1 MEIINTN
8 AVYIP
13 SLDGKDIYISN
24 SLDPKNGYRLK
35 NKTGNLNLSRF
46 INSLDYSLD
55 LIKMRQVHKSLFPV
69 ADAEQLETVFSFDEK
84 GNEYEEVHSRGKE
97 YSCQVINVT
106 FKYSNKEFN
115 RVRGSYY
122 IRFGYRI
129 DDLEF
134 EDCIAWDDGEIV
146 GVQTGEKVNNPV
158 DAEELPYFIFKDGM
172 YRAKDN
178 IKTCNN
184 VADIRSDIY
193 ENGFVCEGIKYVR
206 FKRSSGSSRVGKCLF
221 INEKLYDIMHEWE
234 MCGIQVDEGQ
244 DIDLAALEPYIALT
258 LSSIIDTIE
267 IKPENILV
275 VDDYKSIFHERAI
288 ATRLV
293 DGRLVSKPED
303 VEISNSIWDGQSL
316 MDRSLFGIYAEKGM
330 LLLRARFFKSCCFN
344 ANIQQWFADHGI
356 KKVSQLNGYTRA
368 KKIEDVKLITTPSS
382 IKYLKFGTLEH
393 WLDTLETTF
402 GVVKYEKKTHFF
414 EGRMVQTHYQLI
426 NTLQMNYDEVE
437 EFVKPSLN
445 YAKMIKSDPAFLR
458 HQISYQYQ
466 LPDKTSYTSA
476 ITNKNETIYKLLGLN
491 EKFFETVMYRNFCN
505 DLIRSFIKNLRCGH
519 VLVHGNYSTLCG
531 NPIEMLKMSIGQFDG
546 SSIIERNTVHCEMF
560 ESGKELLGSRSPH
573 VTIGNI
579 LVTRNV
585 LRPEIA
591 RYMNPTNEI
600 VYVNSI
606 QENLLERLSGAD
618 FDSDTMLLTDNEI
631 LVTAAKRN
639 YDNFPVPTK
648 LVESTKRNRKYTNRE
663 KADLDIKT
671 SVNKIGEIINLSQ
684 ELNSI
689 LWDRMKNGAS
699 VDDVM
704 ELYCDIAQLDVMSN
718 LEIDSAKR
726 ENPANNTREL
736 QLLKKKYDVRDKKN
750 RHVRPLFF
758 KYIDSYKGYQD
769 DYFVYLETENC
780 YQKLFKTDQF
790 NEANSSKNGNKKEL
804 DLRIRFQF
812 IFERIEFL
820 FNCFCDCNKNN
831 SKPESRIEMLY
842 QQALEIKVKYADTN
856 SFKEEENIDFKSKIE
871 YLEKMYSKFVSVEKG
886 RMSYR
891 MHETSMDYLQ
901 KAINKFRSPHLGKNK
916 QNKPLSYILL
926 NENLF
931 DDGDCIDESIHN
943 LVVMCRTKK
952 QDIDSI
958 WKSNEYTN
966 KQKREFS
973 EQIRR
978 TLIVE
983 VQSVP
988 MNHKTMIRLL
998 KLIDTQEYKD
1008 IKKTLFYVLGEQVD
1022 GYIPSLFDFV
1032 IQKSCAP
1039 IFELKESP
1047 VGTIQIYDFFYEKI
1061 STSRKDEDMNW
1072 DEQSKFVDEV
1082 NSFVEQYGLKKEWLS
1097 NKIGISYDSFRQ
1109 FCSGKCKLSPENYCK
1124 LYFFMKK
1131 YSSAMEWQ

>member
-1 MEIINTN
+1 MKIINTN

-69 ADAEQLETVFSFDEK
+69 ADVKQLETIFSFDEK
-84 GNEYEEVHSRGKE
+84 GNEYDEVHSRGKE
-97 YSCQVINVT
+97 YSYQVINVT

-221 INEKLYDIMHEWE
+221 INERLYDAMHKWE

-275 VDDYKSIFHERAI
+275 VDDYKSVFHERAI

-293 DGRLVSKPED
+293 DGQLVSKPED

-316 MDRSLFGIYAEKGM
+316 MDRSLFGEYSNKGM

-356 KKVSQLNGYTRA
+356 KKISQLNGYTRA
-368 KKIEDVKLITTPSS
+368 NKIEDVKLITTPSS
-382 IKYLKFGTLEH
+382 IKYLKFGTLDQ

-414 EGRMVQTHYQLI
+414 DGRMVQTHYQLI
-426 NTLQMNYDEVE
+426 NTLQMTYEEVE
-437 EFVKPSLN
+437 QFIKPSLD
-445 YAKMIKSDPAFLR
+445 YARMIKTDPAVLR

-466 LPDKTSYTSA
+466 SPDDTFYTKAVTS
-476 ITNKNETIYKLLGLN
+476 KNDIIYRLLGMN
-491 EKFFETVMYRNFCN
+491 DRFAKTKMYRNFCN
-505 DLIRSFIKNLRCGH
+505 DLIKSFIKNLRCGH
-519 VLVHGNYSTLCG
+519 VLVRGNYSTLCG
-531 NPIEMLKMSIGQFDG
+531 NPIEMLKMAIGQFDG
-546 SSIIERNTVHCEMF
+546 KSIIERNTVHCEMF
-560 ESGKELLGSRSPH
+560 ENGKELLGSRSPH

-579 LVTRNV
+579 LVTKNV
-585 LRPEIA
+585 IRPEIA

-618 FDSDTMLLTDNEI
+618 FDSDTMMLTDNEI

-648 LVESTKRNRKYTNRE
+648 LVESAKRKRKYTNRE

-689 LWDRMKNGAS
+689 LWDRINKGAS
-699 VDDVM
+699 IEDVM
-704 ELYCDIAQLDVMSN
+704 ELYCDISQLDVMSN

-750 RHVRPLFF
+750 RHIRPLFF
-758 KYIDSYKGYQD
+758 KYIDGYKGYRDDYHVYVEQD
-769 DYFVYLETENC
+769 DEF
-780 YQKLFKTDQF
+780 QKLFKTDKYKDAQTI
-790 NEANSSKNGNKKEL
+790 KKESANN
-804 DLRIRFQF
+804 IV
-812 IFERIEFL
+812 IER
-820 FNCFCDCNKNN
+820 
-831 SKPESRIEMLY
+831 
-842 QQALEIKVKYADTN
+842 
-856 SFKEEENIDFKSKIE
+856 
-871 YLEKMYSKFVSVEKG
+871 G
-886 RMSYR
+886 RMSYQK
-891 MHETSMDYLQ
+891 HETSMDYLQ
-901 KAINKFRSPHLGKNK
+901 KCINRFYVPRDKEANHG
-916 QNKPLSYILL
+916 LSYILVP
-926 NENLF
+926 
-931 DDGDCIDESIHN
+931 ISA
-943 LVVMCRTKK
+943 TKGEYQK
-952 QDIDSI
+952 EVEQQIINIAREAKKEINSI
-958 WKSNEYTN
+958 WEITSAN
-966 KQKREFS
+966 KKAKRE
-973 EQIRR
+973 
-978 TLIVE
+978 LAYK
-983 VQSVP
+983 VQEKCSAALQEIQV
-988 MNHKTMIRLL
+988 NEKTMRRLL
-998 KLIDTQEYKD
+998 GKLEDEYSD
-1008 IKKTLFYVLGEQVD
+1008 VTRFLFFSLLEQVR
-1022 GYIPSLFDFV
+1022 GFMLSGFHQI
-1032 IQKSCAP
+1032 IQKSV
-1039 IFELKESP
+1039 SP
-1047 VGTIQIYDFFYEKI
+1047 VSILREDIDGDIQIYDFRYLKTQGESEDYDLNYNNQEEFAEQVSNFLNKYGIQKQWMAEQLEINKTVLSDFLTGKRKLSKSNCYNLISFMKMYE
-1061 STSRKDEDMNW
+1061 SNMSW
-1072 DEQSKFVDEV
+1072 L
-1082 NSFVEQYGLKKEWLS
+1082 GLK
-1097 NKIGISYDSFRQ
+1097 
-1109 FCSGKCKLSPENYCK
+1109 
-1124 LYFFMKK
+1124 
-1131 YSSAMEWQ
+1131 

>member
-69 ADAEQLETVFSFDEK
+69 ADVEQLETVFSFDEK
-84 GNEYEEVHSRGKE
+84 GNEYDEVHSRGKE

-134 EDCIAWDDGEIV
+134 DDCIAWDDGEIV
-146 GVQTGEKVNNPV
+146 GVQTGEKVSCPV

-221 INEKLYDIMHEWE
+221 INERLYDAMHEWE

-275 VDDYKSIFHERAI
+275 VDDYKSVFHERAI

-316 MDRSLFGIYAEKGM
+316 MDRSLFGEYSNKGM

-382 IKYLKFGTLEH
+382 IKYLKFGTLDH

-414 EGRMVQTHYQLI
+414 DGRMVQTHYQLI
-426 NTLQMNYDEVE
+426 NTLQMTYEEVE
-437 EFVKPSLN
+437 QFIKPSLD
-445 YAKMIKSDPAFLR
+445 YARMIKTDPAVLR

-466 LPDKTSYTSA
+466 SPDDTFYTKAVTS
-476 ITNKNETIYKLLGLN
+476 KNDIIYRLLGMN
-491 EKFFETVMYRNFCN
+491 DRFAKTKMYRNFCN
-505 DLIRSFIKNLRCGH
+505 DLIKSFIKNLRCGH
-519 VLVHGNYSTLCG
+519 VLVRGNYSTLCG

-546 SSIIERNTVHCEMF
+546 SSIIERDTVHCEMF

-585 LRPEIA
+585 IRPEIA

-648 LVESTKRNRKYTNRE
+648 LVESAKRNRRYTNRE

-689 LWDRMKNGAS
+689 LWDRINKGAS
-699 VDDVM
+699 IDDVM
-704 ELYCDIAQLDVMSN
+704 ELYCDISQLDVMSN

-758 KYIDSYKGYQD
+758 KYIDGYKGYRDDYHVYVEQD
-769 DYFVYLETENC
+769 DEF
-780 YQKLFKTDQF
+780 QKLFKTDKYKDAQTI
-790 NEANSSKNGNKKEL
+790 KKESANN
-804 DLRIRFQF
+804 IV
-812 IFERIEFL
+812 IER
-820 FNCFCDCNKNN
+820 
-831 SKPESRIEMLY
+831 
-842 QQALEIKVKYADTN
+842 
-856 SFKEEENIDFKSKIE
+856 
-871 YLEKMYSKFVSVEKG
+871 G
-886 RMSYR
+886 RMSYLKY
-891 MHETSMDYLQ
+891 ETSMDYLQ
-901 KAINKFRSPHLGKNK
+901 KCINRFYVPRDKEANHGLSYMLVPISATKGEYQKDVEQQIVEIAREAKKEINSIWESTSPNKKTKRELAYEVQVKCSAALQEIQINEKTMRRLLGK
-916 QNKPLSYILL
+916 LEDEYSDVTRFLFFSLL
-926 NENLF
+926 
-931 DDGDCIDESIHN
+931 
-943 LVVMCRTKK
+943 
-952 QDIDSI
+952 
-958 WKSNEYTN
+958 
-966 KQKREFS
+966 
-973 EQIRR
+973 
-978 TLIVE
+978 
-983 VQSVP
+983 
-988 MNHKTMIRLL
+988 
-998 KLIDTQEYKD
+998 
-1008 IKKTLFYVLGEQVD
+1008 EQVR
-1022 GYIPSLFDFV
+1022 GFMLSGFHQI
-1032 IQKSCAP
+1032 IQKSV
-1039 IFELKESP
+1039 SP
-1047 VGTIQIYDFFYEKI
+1047 VSILREDVDGDIQIYDFRYLKTQGESEDYDLNYNNQEEFAEQVSNFLTKYGIQKQWMAEQLEI
-1061 STSRKDEDMNW
+1061 SKTILSD
-1072 DEQSKFVDEV
+1072 FLA
-1082 NSFVEQYGLKKEWLS
+1082 GKK
-1097 NKIGISYDSFRQ
+1097 
-1109 FCSGKCKLSPENYCK
+1109 KLSKSNCYN
-1124 LYFFMKK
+1124 LTSFMKMYESNMSWLAVK
-1131 YSSAMEWQ
+1131 

>member
-1 MEIINTN
+1 MVEIINTN

-55 LIKMRQVHKSLFPV
+55 LIKMRQVHKNLFPV
-69 ADAEQLETVFSFDEK
+69 ADVEQLETVFSFDEK
-84 GNEYEEVHSRGKE
+84 GNEYDEVHSRGKE

-134 EDCIAWDDGEIV
+134 DDCIAWDDGEIV

-221 INEKLYDIMHEWE
+221 INERLYDIMHEWE

-275 VDDYKSIFHERAI
+275 VDDYKSVFCERAI

-316 MDRSLFGIYAEKGM
+316 MDRSLFGEYSNKGM

-356 KKVSQLNGYTRA
+356 KKISQLNGYTRA

-382 IKYLKFGTLEH
+382 IKYLKFGTLDQ

-414 EGRMVQTHYQLI
+414 DGRMVQTHYQLI
-426 NTLQMNYDEVE
+426 NTLQMTYEEVE
-437 EFVKPSLN
+437 QFIKPSLD
-445 YAKMIKSDPAFLR
+445 YARMIKTDPAVLR

-466 LPDKTSYTSA
+466 SPDDTFYTKAVTS
-476 ITNKNETIYKLLGLN
+476 KNDIIYRLLGMN
-491 EKFFETVMYRNFCN
+491 DRFAKTKMYRNFCN
-505 DLIRSFIKNLRCGH
+505 DLIKSFIKNLRCGH
-519 VLVHGNYSTLCG
+519 VLVRGNYSTLCG
-531 NPIEMLKMSIGQFDG
+531 NPIEMLKMAIGQFDG
-546 SSIIERNTVHCEMF
+546 KSIIERNTVHCEMF
-560 ESGKELLGSRSPH
+560 ENGKELLGSRSPH

-579 LVTRNV
+579 LVTKNII
-585 LRPEIA
+585 RPEIA

-618 FDSDTMLLTDNEI
+618 FDSDTMMLTDNEI

-648 LVESTKRNRKYTNRE
+648 LVESAKRKRKYTNRE

-689 LWDRMKNGAS
+689 LWDRINKGAS
-699 VDDVM
+699 IEDVM
-704 ELYCDIAQLDVMSN
+704 ELYCDISQLDVMSN

-750 RHVRPLFF
+750 RHIRPLFF
-758 KYIDSYKGYQD
+758 KYIDGYKGYRDDYHVYVEQD
-769 DYFVYLETENC
+769 DEF
-780 YQKLFKTDQF
+780 QKLFKTDKYKDAQTI
-790 NEANSSKNGNKKEL
+790 KKESANN
-804 DLRIRFQF
+804 IV
-812 IFERIEFL
+812 IER
-820 FNCFCDCNKNN
+820 
-831 SKPESRIEMLY
+831 
-842 QQALEIKVKYADTN
+842 
-856 SFKEEENIDFKSKIE
+856 
-871 YLEKMYSKFVSVEKG
+871 G
-886 RMSYR
+886 RMSYQK
-891 MHETSMDYLQ
+891 HETSMDYLQ
-901 KAINKFRSPHLGKNK
+901 KCINRFYVPRDKEANHGLSYMLVPISATKGEYQKEVEQQIIDIAREAKKEINSIWESTSANKKTKRELAYEVQEKCSAALQEVQVNEKTMRRLLGK
-916 QNKPLSYILL
+916 LEDEYSDVTRFLFFSLL
-926 NENLF
+926 
-931 DDGDCIDESIHN
+931 
-943 LVVMCRTKK
+943 
-952 QDIDSI
+952 
-958 WKSNEYTN
+958 
-966 KQKREFS
+966 
-973 EQIRR
+973 
-978 TLIVE
+978 
-983 VQSVP
+983 
-988 MNHKTMIRLL
+988 
-998 KLIDTQEYKD
+998 
-1008 IKKTLFYVLGEQVD
+1008 EQVR
-1022 GYIPSLFDFV
+1022 GFMLSGFHQI
-1032 IQKSCAP
+1032 IQKS
-1039 IFELKESP
+1039 ISP
-1047 VGTIQIYDFFYEKI
+1047 VSILREDIDGDIQIYDFRYLKTQGESEDYDLNYNNQEEFAEQVSNFLNKYGIQKQWMAEQLEINKTVLSDFLTGKRKLSKSNCYNLISFMKMYE
-1061 STSRKDEDMNW
+1061 SNMSW
-1072 DEQSKFVDEV
+1072 L
-1082 NSFVEQYGLKKEWLS
+1082 GLK
-1097 NKIGISYDSFRQ
+1097 
-1109 FCSGKCKLSPENYCK
+1109 
-1124 LYFFMKK
+1124 
-1131 YSSAMEWQ
+1131 

>member
-24 SLDPKNGYRLK
+24 SLDPKNGYKLK

-69 ADAEQLETVFSFDEK
+69 ADVKQLETIFSFDEK
-84 GNEYEEVHSRGKE
+84 GNEYDEVNSRGKE

-221 INEKLYDIMHEWE
+221 INERLYDAMHEWE

-275 VDDYKSIFHERAI
+275 VDDYKSVFHERAI

-293 DGRLVSKPED
+293 DGQLVSKPED

-316 MDRSLFGIYAEKGM
+316 MDRSLFGEYSNKGM

-356 KKVSQLNGYTRA
+356 KKISQLNGYTRA
-368 KKIEDVKLITTPSS
+368 NKIEDVKLITTPSS
-382 IKYLKFGTLEH
+382 IKYLKFGTLDQ

-414 EGRMVQTHYQLI
+414 DGRMVQTHYQLI
-426 NTLQMNYDEVE
+426 NTLQMTYEEVE
-437 EFVKPSLN
+437 QFIKPSLD
-445 YAKMIKSDPAFLR
+445 YARMIKTDPAVLR

-466 LPDKTSYTSA
+466 SPDDTFYTKAVTS
-476 ITNKNETIYKLLGLN
+476 KNDIIYRLLGMN
-491 EKFFETVMYRNFCN
+491 DRFAKTKMYRNFCN
-505 DLIRSFIKNLRCGH
+505 DLIKSFIKNLRCGH
-519 VLVHGNYSTLCG
+519 VLVRGNYSTLCG
-531 NPIEMLKMSIGQFDG
+531 NPIEMLKMAIGQFDG
-546 SSIIERNTVHCEMF
+546 KSIIERNTVHCEMF
-560 ESGKELLGSRSPH
+560 ENGKELLGSRSPH

-579 LVTRNV
+579 LVTKNII
-585 LRPEIA
+585 RPEIA

-618 FDSDTMLLTDNEI
+618 FDSDTMMLTDNEI

-648 LVESTKRNRKYTNRE
+648 LVESAKRKRKYTNRE

-689 LWDRMKNGAS
+689 LWDRINKGAS
-699 VDDVM
+699 IEDVM
-704 ELYCDIAQLDVMSN
+704 ELYCDISQLDVMSN

-750 RHVRPLFF
+750 RHIRPLFF
-758 KYIDSYKGYQD
+758 KYIDGYKGYRDDYHVYVEQD
-769 DYFVYLETENC
+769 DEF
-780 YQKLFKTDQF
+780 QKLFKTDKYKDAQTI
-790 NEANSSKNGNKKEL
+790 KKESANN
-804 DLRIRFQF
+804 IV
-812 IFERIEFL
+812 IER
-820 FNCFCDCNKNN
+820 
-831 SKPESRIEMLY
+831 
-842 QQALEIKVKYADTN
+842 
-856 SFKEEENIDFKSKIE
+856 
-871 YLEKMYSKFVSVEKG
+871 G
-886 RMSYR
+886 RMSYQK
-891 MHETSMDYLQ
+891 HETSMDYLQ
-901 KAINKFRSPHLGKNK
+901 KCINRFYVPRDKEANHGLSYMLVPISATKGEYQKEVEQQIINIAREAKKEINSIWESTSANKKTKRELAYEVQEKCSAALQEVQVNEKTMRRLLGK
-916 QNKPLSYILL
+916 LEDEYSDVTRFLFFSLL
-926 NENLF
+926 
-931 DDGDCIDESIHN
+931 
-943 LVVMCRTKK
+943 
-952 QDIDSI
+952 
-958 WKSNEYTN
+958 
-966 KQKREFS
+966 
-973 EQIRR
+973 
-978 TLIVE
+978 
-983 VQSVP
+983 
-988 MNHKTMIRLL
+988 
-998 KLIDTQEYKD
+998 
-1008 IKKTLFYVLGEQVD
+1008 EQVR
-1022 GYIPSLFDFV
+1022 GFMLSGFHQI
-1032 IQKSCAP
+1032 IQKSV
-1039 IFELKESP
+1039 SP
-1047 VGTIQIYDFFYEKI
+1047 VSILREDIDGDIQIYDFRYLKTQGESEDYDLNYNNQEEFAEQVSNFLNKYGIQKQWMAEQLEINKTVLSDFLTGKRKLSKSNCYNLISFMKMYE
-1061 STSRKDEDMNW
+1061 SNMSW
-1072 DEQSKFVDEV
+1072 L
-1082 NSFVEQYGLKKEWLS
+1082 GLK
-1097 NKIGISYDSFRQ
+1097 
-1109 FCSGKCKLSPENYCK
+1109 
-1124 LYFFMKK
+1124 
-1131 YSSAMEWQ
+1131 

>member
-69 ADAEQLETVFSFDEK
+69 ADVKQLETIFSFDEK
-84 GNEYEEVHSRGKE
+84 GNEYDEVHSRGKE

-129 DDLEF
+129 DDLVF
-134 EDCIAWDDGEIV
+134 DDCIAWDDGEIV
-146 GVQTGEKVNNPV
+146 GVQTGEKVSCPV

-221 INEKLYDIMHEWE
+221 INERLYDIMHEWE

-275 VDDYKSIFHERAI
+275 VDDYKSVFHERAI

-293 DGRLVSKPED
+293 DGQLVSKPED

-316 MDRSLFGIYAEKGM
+316 MDRSLFGEYSNKGM

-356 KKVSQLNGYTRA
+356 KKISQLNGYTRA
-368 KKIEDVKLITTPSS
+368 NKIEDVKLITTPSS
-382 IKYLKFGTLEH
+382 IKYLKFGTLDQ

-414 EGRMVQTHYQLI
+414 DGRMVQTHYQLI
-426 NTLQMNYDEVE
+426 NTLQMTYEEVE
-437 EFVKPSLN
+437 QFIKPSLD
-445 YAKMIKSDPAFLR
+445 YARMIKTDPAVLR

-466 LPDKTSYTSA
+466 SPDDTFYTKAVTS
-476 ITNKNETIYKLLGLN
+476 KNDIIYRLLGMN
-491 EKFFETVMYRNFCN
+491 DRFAKTKMYRNFCN
-505 DLIRSFIKNLRCGH
+505 DLIKSFIKNLRCGH
-519 VLVHGNYSTLCG
+519 VLVRGNYSTLCG
-531 NPIEMLKMSIGQFDG
+531 NPIEMLKMAIGQFDG
-546 SSIIERNTVHCEMF
+546 KSIIERNTVHCEMF
-560 ESGKELLGSRSPH
+560 ENGKELLGSRSPH

-579 LVTRNV
+579 LVTKNII
-585 LRPEIA
+585 RPEIA

-618 FDSDTMLLTDNEI
+618 FDSDTMMLTDNEI

-648 LVESTKRNRKYTNRE
+648 LVESAKRKRKYTNRE

-689 LWDRMKNGAS
+689 LWDRINKGAS
-699 VDDVM
+699 IEDVM
-704 ELYCDIAQLDVMSN
+704 ELYCDISQLDVMSN

-750 RHVRPLFF
+750 RHIRPLFF
-758 KYIDSYKGYQD
+758 KYIDGYKGYRDDYHVYVEQD
-769 DYFVYLETENC
+769 DEF
-780 YQKLFKTDQF
+780 QKLFKTDKYKDAQTI
-790 NEANSSKNGNKKEL
+790 KKESANN
-804 DLRIRFQF
+804 IV
-812 IFERIEFL
+812 IER
-820 FNCFCDCNKNN
+820 
-831 SKPESRIEMLY
+831 
-842 QQALEIKVKYADTN
+842 
-856 SFKEEENIDFKSKIE
+856 
-871 YLEKMYSKFVSVEKG
+871 G
-886 RMSYR
+886 RMSYQK
-891 MHETSMDYLQ
+891 HETSMDYLQ
-901 KAINKFRSPHLGKNK
+901 KCINRFYVPRDKEANHGLSYMLVPISATKGEYQKEVEQQIIDIAREAKKEINSIWESTSANKKTKRELAYEVQEKCSAALQEVQVNEKTMRRLLGK
-916 QNKPLSYILL
+916 LEDEYSDVTRFLFFSLL
-926 NENLF
+926 
-931 DDGDCIDESIHN
+931 
-943 LVVMCRTKK
+943 
-952 QDIDSI
+952 
-958 WKSNEYTN
+958 
-966 KQKREFS
+966 
-973 EQIRR
+973 
-978 TLIVE
+978 
-983 VQSVP
+983 
-988 MNHKTMIRLL
+988 
-998 KLIDTQEYKD
+998 
-1008 IKKTLFYVLGEQVD
+1008 EQVR
-1022 GYIPSLFDFV
+1022 GFMLSGFHQI
-1032 IQKSCAP
+1032 IQKSV
-1039 IFELKESP
+1039 SP
-1047 VGTIQIYDFFYEKI
+1047 VSILREDIDGDIQIYDFRYLKTQGESEDYDLNYNNQEEFAEQVSNFLNKYGIQKQWMAEQLEINKTVLSDFLTGKRKLSKSNCYNLISFMKMYE
-1061 STSRKDEDMNW
+1061 SNMSW
-1072 DEQSKFVDEV
+1072 L
-1082 NSFVEQYGLKKEWLS
+1082 GLK
-1097 NKIGISYDSFRQ
+1097 
-1109 FCSGKCKLSPENYCK
+1109 
-1124 LYFFMKK
+1124 
-1131 YSSAMEWQ
+1131 

>member
-69 ADAEQLETVFSFDEK
+69 ADIEQLETVFSFDEK
-84 GNEYEEVHSRGKE
+84 GNEYDEVHSRGKE

-221 INEKLYDIMHEWE
+221 INERLYDIMHEWE

-275 VDDYKSIFHERAI
+275 VDDYKSVFHERAI

-293 DGRLVSKPED
+293 DGRLVSQPGD

-316 MDRSLFGIYAEKGM
+316 MDRSLFGEYSNKGM

-344 ANIQQWFADHGI
+344 ANIQQWFVDHGI

-382 IKYLKFGTLEH
+382 IKYLKFGTLDH

-414 EGRMVQTHYQLI
+414 DGRMVQTHYQLI
-426 NTLQMNYDEVE
+426 NTLQMTYEEVE
-437 EFVKPSLN
+437 QFIKPSLD
-445 YAKMIKSDPAFLR
+445 YARMIKTDPAVLR

-466 LPDKTSYTSA
+466 SPDDTFYTKAVTS
-476 ITNKNETIYKLLGLN
+476 KNDIIYRLLGMN
-491 EKFFETVMYRNFCN
+491 DRFAKTKMYRNFCN
-505 DLIRSFIKNLRCGH
+505 DLIKSFIKNLRCGH
-519 VLVHGNYSTLCG
+519 VLVRGNYSTLCG

-546 SSIIERNTVHCEMF
+546 SSIIERDTVHCEMF

-585 LRPEIA
+585 IRPEIA

-648 LVESTKRNRKYTNRE
+648 LVESAKRNRRYTNRE

-689 LWDRMKNGAS
+689 LWDRINKGAS
-699 VDDVM
+699 IDDVM
-704 ELYCDIAQLDVMSN
+704 ELYCDISQLDVMSN

-758 KYIDSYKGYQD
+758 KYIDGYKGYRDDYHVYVEQD
-769 DYFVYLETENC
+769 DEF
-780 YQKLFKTDQF
+780 QKLFKTDKYKDAQTI
-790 NEANSSKNGNKKEL
+790 KKESANN
-804 DLRIRFQF
+804 IV
-812 IFERIEFL
+812 IER
-820 FNCFCDCNKNN
+820 
-831 SKPESRIEMLY
+831 
-842 QQALEIKVKYADTN
+842 
-856 SFKEEENIDFKSKIE
+856 
-871 YLEKMYSKFVSVEKG
+871 G
-886 RMSYR
+886 RMSYLK
-891 MHETSMDYLQ
+891 HETSMDYLQ
-901 KAINKFRSPHLGKNK
+901 KCINRFYVPRDKEANHGLSYMLVPISATKGEYQKDVEQQIVEIAREAKKEINSIWESTNPNKKTKRELAYDVQIKCSAALQEIQINEKTMRRLLGKLEDEYSDVTRFLFFSLLE
-916 QNKPLSYILL
+916 QMRGFMLSG
-926 NENLF
+926 F
-931 DDGDCIDESIHN
+931 H
-943 LVVMCRTKK
+943 
-952 QDIDSI
+952 
-958 WKSNEYTN
+958 
-966 KQKREFS
+966 
-973 EQIRR
+973 QI
-978 TLIVE
+978 
-983 VQSVP
+983 
-988 MNHKTMIRLL
+988 
-998 KLIDTQEYKD
+998 
-1008 IKKTLFYVLGEQVD
+1008 
-1022 GYIPSLFDFV
+1022 
-1032 IQKSCAP
+1032 IQKSV
-1039 IFELKESP
+1039 SP
-1047 VGTIQIYDFFYEKI
+1047 VSILREDVDGDIQIYDFHYLKTQGESEDYDLNYEHW
-1061 STSRKDEDMNW
+1061 ED
-1072 DEQSKFVDEV
+1072 FADEV
-1082 NSFVEQYGLKKEWLS
+1082 QEFMNKYGIRNDWLAAQLEIDIAVLSRFLNKRRNLSKSNSFNLTSFIKHYKSNMEWL
-1097 NKIGISYDSFRQ
+1097 Q
-1109 FCSGKCKLSPENYCK
+1109 LS
-1124 LYFFMKK
+1124 
-1131 YSSAMEWQ
+1131 

>member
-69 ADAEQLETVFSFDEK
+69 ADVEQLETVFSFDEK
-84 GNEYEEVHSRGKE
+84 GNEYDEVHSRGKE

-129 DDLEF
+129 DDLVF
-134 EDCIAWDDGEIV
+134 DDCIAWDDGEIV

-221 INEKLYDIMHEWE
+221 INERLYNAMHEWE
-234 MCGIQVDEGQ
+234 MCGIQVKEGQ

-275 VDDYKSIFHERAI
+275 VDDYKSVFHERAI

-293 DGRLVSKPED
+293 DGRLVSQPED

-316 MDRSLFGIYAEKGM
+316 MDRSLFGEYSNKGM

-344 ANIQQWFADHGI
+344 TNIQQWFADHGI

-382 IKYLKFGTLEH
+382 IKYLKFGTLDH

-414 EGRMVQTHYQLI
+414 DGRMVQTHYQLI
-426 NTLQMNYDEVE
+426 NTLQMTYEEVE
-437 EFVKPSLN
+437 QFIKPSLD
-445 YAKMIKSDPAFLR
+445 YARMIKTDPAVLR

-466 LPDKTSYTSA
+466 SPDDTFYTKAVTS
-476 ITNKNETIYKLLGLN
+476 KNDIIYRLLGMN
-491 EKFFETVMYRNFCN
+491 DRFAKTKMYRNFCN
-505 DLIRSFIKNLRCGH
+505 DLIKSFIKNLRCGH
-519 VLVHGNYSTLCG
+519 VLVRGNYSTLCG

-546 SSIIERNTVHCEMF
+546 SSIIERDTVHCEMF

-585 LRPEIA
+585 IRPEIA

-648 LVESTKRNRKYTNRE
+648 LVESAMRNRRYTNRE

-689 LWDRMKNGAS
+689 LWDRINKGAS

-704 ELYCDIAQLDVMSN
+704 ELYCDISQLDVMSN

-758 KYIDSYKGYQD
+758 KYIDGYKGYRDDYHVYVEQD
-769 DYFVYLETENC
+769 DEF
-780 YQKLFKTDQF
+780 QKLFKTDKYKDAQTI
-790 NEANSSKNGNKKEL
+790 KKESANN
-804 DLRIRFQF
+804 IV
-812 IFERIEFL
+812 IER
-820 FNCFCDCNKNN
+820 
-831 SKPESRIEMLY
+831 
-842 QQALEIKVKYADTN
+842 
-856 SFKEEENIDFKSKIE
+856 
-871 YLEKMYSKFVSVEKG
+871 G
-886 RMSYR
+886 RMSYLK
-891 MHETSMDYLQ
+891 HETSMDYLQ
-901 KAINKFRSPHLGKNK
+901 KCINRFYVPRDKEANHGLSYMLVPISATKGEYQKDVERQIVEIAREAKKEINSIWESTSPNKKTKRELAYEVQVKCSAALQEIQINEKTMRRLLGK
-916 QNKPLSYILL
+916 LEDEYSDVTRFLFFSLL
-926 NENLF
+926 
-931 DDGDCIDESIHN
+931 
-943 LVVMCRTKK
+943 
-952 QDIDSI
+952 
-958 WKSNEYTN
+958 
-966 KQKREFS
+966 
-973 EQIRR
+973 
-978 TLIVE
+978 
-983 VQSVP
+983 
-988 MNHKTMIRLL
+988 
-998 KLIDTQEYKD
+998 
-1008 IKKTLFYVLGEQVD
+1008 EQVR
-1022 GYIPSLFDFV
+1022 GFMLSGFHQI
-1032 IQKSCAP
+1032 IQKSV
-1039 IFELKESP
+1039 SP
-1047 VGTIQIYDFFYEKI
+1047 VSILREDVDGDIQIYDFHYLKTQGESEDYDLNYNNQKEFAEQVSNFLNKYGI
-1061 STSRKDEDMNW
+1061 SQK
-1072 DEQSKFVDEV
+1072 
-1082 NSFVEQYGLKKEWLS
+1082 WLS
-1097 NKIGISYDSFRQ
+1097 EQLEISKSVLGDFLTGRRE
-1109 FCSGKCKLSPENYCK
+1109 LSKSNCYN
-1124 LYFFMKK
+1124 LTSFMKMYEGNMSWLEIK
-1131 YSSAMEWQ
+1131 

>member
-69 ADAEQLETVFSFDEK
+69 ADVEQLETVFSFDEK
-84 GNEYEEVHSRGKE
+84 GNEYDEVHSRGKE

-134 EDCIAWDDGEIV
+134 DDCIAWDDGEIV
-146 GVQTGEKVNNPV
+146 GVQTGEKVSCPV

-221 INEKLYDIMHEWE
+221 INERLYDAMHEWE

-275 VDDYKSIFHERAI
+275 VDDYKSVFHERAI

-316 MDRSLFGIYAEKGM
+316 MDRSLFGEYSNKGM

-382 IKYLKFGTLEH
+382 IKYLKFGTLDH

-414 EGRMVQTHYQLI
+414 DGRMVQTHYQLI
-426 NTLQMNYDEVE
+426 NTLQMTYEEVE
-437 EFVKPSLN
+437 QFIKPSLD
-445 YAKMIKSDPAFLR
+445 YARMIKTDPAVLR

-466 LPDKTSYTSA
+466 SPDDTFYTKAVTS
-476 ITNKNETIYKLLGLN
+476 KNDIIYRLLGMN
-491 EKFFETVMYRNFCN
+491 DRFAKTKMYRNFCN
-505 DLIRSFIKNLRCGH
+505 DLIKSFIKNLRCGH
-519 VLVHGNYSTLCG
+519 VLVRGNYSTLCG

-546 SSIIERNTVHCEMF
+546 SSIIERDTVYCEMF

-585 LRPEIA
+585 IRPEIA

-648 LVESTKRNRKYTNRE
+648 LVESAKRNRRYTNRE

-689 LWDRMKNGAS
+689 LWDRINKGAS
-699 VDDVM
+699 IDDVM
-704 ELYCDIAQLDVMSN
+704 ELYCDISQLDVMSN

-758 KYIDSYKGYQD
+758 KYIDGYKGYRDDYHVYVEQD
-769 DYFVYLETENC
+769 DEF
-780 YQKLFKTDQF
+780 QKLFKTDKYKDAQTI
-790 NEANSSKNGNKKEL
+790 KKESANN
-804 DLRIRFQF
+804 IV
-812 IFERIEFL
+812 IER
-820 FNCFCDCNKNN
+820 
-831 SKPESRIEMLY
+831 
-842 QQALEIKVKYADTN
+842 
-856 SFKEEENIDFKSKIE
+856 
-871 YLEKMYSKFVSVEKG
+871 G
-886 RMSYR
+886 RMSYLK
-891 MHETSMDYLQ
+891 HETSMDYLQ
-901 KAINKFRSPHLGKNK
+901 KCINRFYVPRDKEANHGLSYMLVPISATKGEYQKDVEQQIVEIAREAKKEINSIWESISPNKKTKRELAYEVQVKCSAALQEIQINEKTMRRLLGK
-916 QNKPLSYILL
+916 LEDEYSDVTRFLFFSLL
-926 NENLF
+926 
-931 DDGDCIDESIHN
+931 
-943 LVVMCRTKK
+943 
-952 QDIDSI
+952 
-958 WKSNEYTN
+958 
-966 KQKREFS
+966 
-973 EQIRR
+973 
-978 TLIVE
+978 
-983 VQSVP
+983 
-988 MNHKTMIRLL
+988 
-998 KLIDTQEYKD
+998 
-1008 IKKTLFYVLGEQVD
+1008 EQVR
-1022 GYIPSLFDFV
+1022 GFMLSGFHQI
-1032 IQKSCAP
+1032 IQKSV
-1039 IFELKESP
+1039 SP
-1047 VGTIQIYDFFYEKI
+1047 VSILREDVDGDIQIYDFRYLKTQGESEDYDLNYNNQEEFAEQVSNFLTKYGIQKQWMAEQLEI
-1061 STSRKDEDMNW
+1061 SKTILSD
-1072 DEQSKFVDEV
+1072 FLA
-1082 NSFVEQYGLKKEWLS
+1082 GKK
-1097 NKIGISYDSFRQ
+1097 
-1109 FCSGKCKLSPENYCK
+1109 KLSKSNCYN
-1124 LYFFMKK
+1124 LTSFMKMYESNMSWLAVK
-1131 YSSAMEWQ
+1131 

>member
-55 LIKMRQVHKSLFPV
+55 LIKMRQVHKNLFPV
-69 ADAEQLETVFSFDEK
+69 ADVEQLETVFSFDEK
-84 GNEYEEVHSRGKE
+84 GNEYDEVHSRGKE

-134 EDCIAWDDGEIV
+134 DDCIAWDDGEIV

-221 INEKLYDIMHEWE
+221 INERLYDIMHEWE

-275 VDDYKSIFHERAI
+275 VDDYKSVFCERAI

-316 MDRSLFGIYAEKGM
+316 MDRSLFGEYSNKGM

-382 IKYLKFGTLEH
+382 IKYLKFGTLDQ

-414 EGRMVQTHYQLI
+414 DGRMVQTHYQLI
-426 NTLQMNYDEVE
+426 NTLQMTYEEVE
-437 EFVKPSLN
+437 QFIKPSLD
-445 YAKMIKSDPAFLR
+445 YARMIKTDPAVLR

-466 LPDKTSYTSA
+466 SPDDTFYTKAVTS
-476 ITNKNETIYKLLGLN
+476 KNDIIYRLLGMN
-491 EKFFETVMYRNFCN
+491 DRFAKTKMYRNFCN
-505 DLIRSFIKNLRCGH
+505 DLIKSFIKNLRCGH
-519 VLVHGNYSTLCG
+519 VLVRGNYSTLCG
-531 NPIEMLKMSIGQFDG
+531 NPIEMLKMAIGQFDG
-546 SSIIERNTVHCEMF
+546 KSIIERNTVHCEMF
-560 ESGKELLGSRSPH
+560 ENGKELLGSRSPH

-579 LVTRNV
+579 LVTKNII
-585 LRPEIA
+585 RPEIA

-618 FDSDTMLLTDNEI
+618 FDSDTMMLTDNEI

-648 LVESTKRNRKYTNRE
+648 LVESAKRKRKYTNRE

-689 LWDRMKNGAS
+689 LWDRINKGAS
-699 VDDVM
+699 IEDVM
-704 ELYCDIAQLDVMSN
+704 ELYCDISQLDVMSN

-750 RHVRPLFF
+750 RHIRPLFF
-758 KYIDSYKGYQD
+758 KYIDGYKGYRDDYHVYVEQD
-769 DYFVYLETENC
+769 DEF
-780 YQKLFKTDQF
+780 QKLFKTDKYKDAQTI
-790 NEANSSKNGNKKEL
+790 KKESANN
-804 DLRIRFQF
+804 IV
-812 IFERIEFL
+812 IER
-820 FNCFCDCNKNN
+820 
-831 SKPESRIEMLY
+831 
-842 QQALEIKVKYADTN
+842 
-856 SFKEEENIDFKSKIE
+856 
-871 YLEKMYSKFVSVEKG
+871 G
-886 RMSYR
+886 RMSYQK
-891 MHETSMDYLQ
+891 HETSMDYLQ
-901 KAINKFRSPHLGKNK
+901 KCINRFYVPRDKEANHGLSYMLVPISATKGEYQKEVEQQIINIAREAKKEINSIWESTSANKKTKRELAYEVQEKCSAALQEIQVNEKTMRRLLGK
-916 QNKPLSYILL
+916 LEDEYSDVTRFLFFSLL
-926 NENLF
+926 
-931 DDGDCIDESIHN
+931 
-943 LVVMCRTKK
+943 
-952 QDIDSI
+952 
-958 WKSNEYTN
+958 
-966 KQKREFS
+966 
-973 EQIRR
+973 
-978 TLIVE
+978 
-983 VQSVP
+983 
-988 MNHKTMIRLL
+988 
-998 KLIDTQEYKD
+998 
-1008 IKKTLFYVLGEQVD
+1008 EQVR
-1022 GYIPSLFDFV
+1022 GFMLSGFHQI
-1032 IQKSCAP
+1032 IQKSV
-1039 IFELKESP
+1039 SP
-1047 VGTIQIYDFFYEKI
+1047 VSILREDIDGDIQIYDFRYLKTQGESEDYDLNYNNQEEFAEQVSNFLNKYGIQKQWMAEQLEINKTVLSDFLTGKRKLSKSNCYNLISFMKMYE
-1061 STSRKDEDMNW
+1061 SNMSW
-1072 DEQSKFVDEV
+1072 L
-1082 NSFVEQYGLKKEWLS
+1082 GLK
-1097 NKIGISYDSFRQ
+1097 
-1109 FCSGKCKLSPENYCK
+1109 
-1124 LYFFMKK
+1124 
-1131 YSSAMEWQ
+1131 

>member
-55 LIKMRQVHKSLFPV
+55 LIKMRQVHKNLFPV
-69 ADAEQLETVFSFDEK
+69 ADVEQLETVFSFDEK
-84 GNEYEEVHSRGKE
+84 GNEYDEVHSRGKE

-134 EDCIAWDDGEIV
+134 DDCIAWDDGEIV

-221 INEKLYDIMHEWE
+221 INERLYDIMHEWE

-275 VDDYKSIFHERAI
+275 VDDYKSVFCERAI

-316 MDRSLFGIYAEKGM
+316 MDRSLFGEYSNKGM

-356 KKVSQLNGYTRA
+356 KKISQLNGYTRA

-382 IKYLKFGTLEH
+382 IKYLKFGTLDQ

-414 EGRMVQTHYQLI
+414 DGRMVQTHYQLI
-426 NTLQMNYDEVE
+426 NTLQMTYEEVE
-437 EFVKPSLN
+437 QFIKPSLD
-445 YAKMIKSDPAFLR
+445 YARMIKTDPAVLR

-466 LPDKTSYTSA
+466 SPDDTFYTKAVTS
-476 ITNKNETIYKLLGLN
+476 KNDIIYRLLGMN
-491 EKFFETVMYRNFCN
+491 DRFAKTKMYRNFCN
-505 DLIRSFIKNLRCGH
+505 DLIKSFIKNLRCGH
-519 VLVHGNYSTLCG
+519 VLVRGNYSTLCG
-531 NPIEMLKMSIGQFDG
+531 NPIEMLKMAIGQFDG
-546 SSIIERNTVHCEMF
+546 KSIIERNTVHCEMF
-560 ESGKELLGSRSPH
+560 ENGKELLGSRSPH

-579 LVTRNV
+579 LVTKNII
-585 LRPEIA
+585 RPEIA

-618 FDSDTMLLTDNEI
+618 FDSDTMMLTDNEI

-648 LVESTKRNRKYTNRE
+648 LVESAKRKRKYTNRE

-689 LWDRMKNGAS
+689 LWDRINKGAS
-699 VDDVM
+699 IEDVM
-704 ELYCDIAQLDVMSN
+704 ELYCDISQLDVMSN

-750 RHVRPLFF
+750 RHIRPLFF
-758 KYIDSYKGYQD
+758 KYIDGYKGYRDDYHVYVEQD
-769 DYFVYLETENC
+769 DEF
-780 YQKLFKTDQF
+780 QKLFKTDKYKDAQTI
-790 NEANSSKNGNKKEL
+790 KKESANN
-804 DLRIRFQF
+804 IV
-812 IFERIEFL
+812 IER
-820 FNCFCDCNKNN
+820 
-831 SKPESRIEMLY
+831 
-842 QQALEIKVKYADTN
+842 
-856 SFKEEENIDFKSKIE
+856 
-871 YLEKMYSKFVSVEKG
+871 G
-886 RMSYR
+886 RMSYQK
-891 MHETSMDYLQ
+891 HETSMDYLQ
-901 KAINKFRSPHLGKNK
+901 KCINRFYVPRDKEANHGLSYMLVPISATKGEYQKEVEQQIIDIAREAKKEINSIWESTSANKKTKRELAYEVQEKCSAALQEVQVNEKTMRRLLGK
-916 QNKPLSYILL
+916 LEDEYSDVTRFLFFSLL
-926 NENLF
+926 
-931 DDGDCIDESIHN
+931 
-943 LVVMCRTKK
+943 
-952 QDIDSI
+952 
-958 WKSNEYTN
+958 
-966 KQKREFS
+966 
-973 EQIRR
+973 
-978 TLIVE
+978 
-983 VQSVP
+983 
-988 MNHKTMIRLL
+988 
-998 KLIDTQEYKD
+998 
-1008 IKKTLFYVLGEQVD
+1008 EQVR
-1022 GYIPSLFDFV
+1022 GFMLSGFHQI
-1032 IQKSCAP
+1032 IQKS
-1039 IFELKESP
+1039 ISP
-1047 VGTIQIYDFFYEKI
+1047 VSILREDIDGDIQIYDFRYLKTQGESEDYDLNYNNQEEFAEQVSNFLNKYGIQKQWMAEQLEINKTVLSDFLTGKRKLSKSNCYNLISFMKMYE
-1061 STSRKDEDMNW
+1061 SNMSW
-1072 DEQSKFVDEV
+1072 L
-1082 NSFVEQYGLKKEWLS
+1082 GLK
-1097 NKIGISYDSFRQ
+1097 
-1109 FCSGKCKLSPENYCK
+1109 
-1124 LYFFMKK
+1124 
-1131 YSSAMEWQ
+1131 

>member
-1 MEIINTN
+1 MVEIINTN

-69 ADAEQLETVFSFDEK
+69 ADVKQLETIFSFDEK
-84 GNEYEEVHSRGKE
+84 GNEYDEVNSRGKE

-221 INEKLYDIMHEWE
+221 INERLYDAMHEWE

-275 VDDYKSIFHERAI
+275 VDDYKSVFHERAI

-293 DGRLVSKPED
+293 DGQLVSKPED

-316 MDRSLFGIYAEKGM
+316 MDRSLFGEYSNKGM

-356 KKVSQLNGYTRA
+356 KKISQLNGYTRA
-368 KKIEDVKLITTPSS
+368 NKIEDVKLITTPSS
-382 IKYLKFGTLEH
+382 IKYLKFGTLDQ

-414 EGRMVQTHYQLI
+414 DGRMVQTHYQLI
-426 NTLQMNYDEVE
+426 NTLQMTYEEVE
-437 EFVKPSLN
+437 QFIKPSLD
-445 YAKMIKSDPAFLR
+445 YARMIKTDPAVLR

-466 LPDKTSYTSA
+466 SPDDTFYTKAVTS
-476 ITNKNETIYKLLGLN
+476 KNDIIYRLLGMN
-491 EKFFETVMYRNFCN
+491 DRFAKTKMYRNFCN
-505 DLIRSFIKNLRCGH
+505 DLIKSFIKNLRCGH
-519 VLVHGNYSTLCG
+519 VLVRGNYSTLCG
-531 NPIEMLKMSIGQFDG
+531 NPIEMLKMAIGQFDG
-546 SSIIERNTVHCEMF
+546 KSIIERNTVHCEMF
-560 ESGKELLGSRSPH
+560 ENGKELLGSRSPH

-579 LVTRNV
+579 LVTKNII
-585 LRPEIA
+585 RPEIA

-618 FDSDTMLLTDNEI
+618 FDSDTMMLTDNEI

-648 LVESTKRNRKYTNRE
+648 LVESAKRKRKYTNRE

-689 LWDRMKNGAS
+689 LWDRINKGAS
-699 VDDVM
+699 IEDVM
-704 ELYCDIAQLDVMSN
+704 ELYCDISQLDVMSN

-750 RHVRPLFF
+750 RHIRPLFF
-758 KYIDSYKGYQD
+758 KYIDGYKGYRDDYHVYVEQD
-769 DYFVYLETENC
+769 DEF
-780 YQKLFKTDQF
+780 QKLFKTDKYKDAQTI
-790 NEANSSKNGNKKEL
+790 KKESANN
-804 DLRIRFQF
+804 IV
-812 IFERIEFL
+812 IER
-820 FNCFCDCNKNN
+820 
-831 SKPESRIEMLY
+831 
-842 QQALEIKVKYADTN
+842 
-856 SFKEEENIDFKSKIE
+856 
-871 YLEKMYSKFVSVEKG
+871 G
-886 RMSYR
+886 RMSYQK
-891 MHETSMDYLQ
+891 HETSMDYLQ
-901 KAINKFRSPHLGKNK
+901 KCINRFYVPRDKEANHG
-916 QNKPLSYILL
+916 LSYM
-926 NENLF
+926 
-931 DDGDCIDESIHN
+931 
-943 LVVMCRTKK
+943 LVPISATKGEYQK
-952 QDIDSI
+952 EVEQQIINIAREAKKEINSI
-958 WKSNEYTN
+958 WESTSAN
-966 KQKREFS
+966 KKTKRE
-973 EQIRR
+973 
-978 TLIVE
+978 LAYE
-983 VQSVP
+983 VQEKCSAALQEVQV
-988 MNHKTMIRLL
+988 NEKTMRRLL
-998 KLIDTQEYKD
+998 SKLEDEYSD
-1008 IKKTLFYVLGEQVD
+1008 VTRFLFFSLLEQVR
-1022 GYIPSLFDFV
+1022 GFMLSGFHQI
-1032 IQKSCAP
+1032 IQKSV
-1039 IFELKESP
+1039 SP
-1047 VGTIQIYDFFYEKI
+1047 VSILREDIDGDIQIYDFRYLKTQGESEDYDLNYNNQEEFAEQVSNFLNKYGIQKQWMAEQLEINKTVLSDFLTGKRKLSKSNCYNLISFMKMYE
-1061 STSRKDEDMNW
+1061 SNMSW
-1072 DEQSKFVDEV
+1072 L
-1082 NSFVEQYGLKKEWLS
+1082 GLK
-1097 NKIGISYDSFRQ
+1097 
-1109 FCSGKCKLSPENYCK
+1109 
-1124 LYFFMKK
+1124 
-1131 YSSAMEWQ
+1131 

>member
-1 MEIINTN
+1 M
-8 AVYIP
+8 
-13 SLDGKDIYISN
+13 
-24 SLDPKNGYRLK
+24 
-35 NKTGNLNLSRF
+35 
-46 INSLDYSLD
+46 
-55 LIKMRQVHKSLFPV
+55 
-69 ADAEQLETVFSFDEK
+69 
-84 GNEYEEVHSRGKE
+84 
-97 YSCQVINVT
+97 
-106 FKYSNKEFN
+106 
-115 RVRGSYY
+115 
-122 IRFGYRI
+122 
-129 DDLEF
+129 
-134 EDCIAWDDGEIV
+134 
-146 GVQTGEKVNNPV
+146 

-221 INEKLYDIMHEWE
+221 INERLYNAMHEWE

-275 VDDYKSIFHERAI
+275 VKDYKSVFHERAI

-293 DGRLVSKPED
+293 DGQLVSKPED

-316 MDRSLFGIYAEKGM
+316 MDRSLFGEYSNKGM

-414 EGRMVQTHYQLI
+414 DGRMVQTHYQLI
-426 NTLQMNYDEVE
+426 NTLQMTYEEVE
-437 EFVKPSLN
+437 QFIKPSLD
-445 YAKMIKSDPAFLR
+445 YARMIKTDPAVLR
-458 HQISYQYQ
+458 HQISYQYCT
-466 LPDKTSYTSA
+466 PDEDYYTKA
-476 ITNKNETIYKLLGLN
+476 ITSKNDVIYKILGMN
-491 EKFFETVMYRNFCN
+491 EHFAKTKMYGNFCN

-519 VLVHGNYSTLCG
+519 VLVRGNYSTLCG

-546 SSIIERNTVHCEMF
+546 SSIIERDTVHCEMF

-585 LRPEIA
+585 IRPEIA

-606 QENLLERLSGAD
+606 RENLLERLSGAD

-648 LVESTKRNRKYTNRE
+648 LVESAKRNRRYTNRE

-689 LWDRMKNGAS
+689 LWDRINKGAS

-704 ELYCDIAQLDVMSN
+704 ELYCDISQLDVMSN

-758 KYIDSYKGYQD
+758 KYIDGYKGYRDDYHVYVEQD
-769 DYFVYLETENC
+769 DEF
-780 YQKLFKTDQF
+780 QKLFKTDKF
-790 NEANSSKNGNKKEL
+790 KDAHEIKKHSKNN
-804 DLRIRFQF
+804 IV
-812 IFERIEFL
+812 IER
-820 FNCFCDCNKNN
+820 
-831 SKPESRIEMLY
+831 
-842 QQALEIKVKYADTN
+842 
-856 SFKEEENIDFKSKIE
+856 
-871 YLEKMYSKFVSVEKG
+871 G
-886 RMSYR
+886 RMSYIK
-891 MHETSMDYLQ
+891 HETSMDYLQ
-901 KAINKFRSPHLGKNK
+901 KCINRFYIPRKDENNDFVTSPLTD
-916 QNKPLSYILL
+916 II
-926 NENLF
+926 
-931 DDGDCIDESIHN
+931 IDPELIDPKKII
-943 LVVMCRTKK
+943 TKK
-952 QDIDSI
+952 QRKELLNKVTCIVEDARTKCNEI
-958 WKSNEYTN
+958 WVSTSLTN
-966 KQKREFS
+966 SEKRE
-973 EQIRR
+973 QILETRKR
-978 TLIVE
+978 YALE
-983 VQSVP
+983 
-988 MNHKTMIRLL
+988 L
-998 KLIDTQEYKD
+998 KD
-1008 IKKTLFYVLGEQVD
+1008 IQITEKQMSMFLKDVD
-1022 GYIPSLFDFV
+1022 GVYFGLNRFMFYLLVEEVRGFMLSTFYLVLQD
-1032 IQKSCAP
+1032 STAP
-1039 IFELKESP
+1039 ISFLQETED
-1047 VGTIQIYDFFYEKI
+1047 GDIHIYDFRYSKINGEGEKYLMYFNNQEEFADYV
-1061 STSRKDEDMNW
+1061 K
-1072 DEQSKFVDEV
+1072 
-1082 NSFVEQYGLKKEWLS
+1082 SFLDKYGLKQSWVAQQLEISNDVLS
-1097 NKIGISYDSFRQ
+1097 KFLANPSTK
-1109 FCSGKCKLSPENYCK
+1109 KLSKTNTYNLLSFINK
-1124 LYFFMKK
+1124 YIAAMKWL
-1131 YSSAMEWQ
+1131 EII

>member
-1 MEIINTN
+1 MVEIINTN

-55 LIKMRQVHKSLFPV
+55 LIKMRQVHKNLFPV
-69 ADAEQLETVFSFDEK
+69 ADVEQLETVFSFDEK
-84 GNEYEEVHSRGKE
+84 GNEYDEVHSRGKE

-115 RVRGSYY
+115 RVRDSYY

-221 INEKLYDIMHEWE
+221 INERLYDAMHEWE

-275 VDDYKSIFHERAI
+275 VDDYKSVFHERAI
-288 ATRLV
+288 ATRLI
-293 DGRLVSKPED
+293 DGQLVSKPED

-316 MDRSLFGIYAEKGM
+316 MDRSLFGEYSNKGM

-356 KKVSQLNGYTRA
+356 KKISQLNGYTRA
-368 KKIEDVKLITTPSS
+368 NKIEDVKLITTPSS
-382 IKYLKFGTLEH
+382 IKYLKFGTLDQ

-414 EGRMVQTHYQLI
+414 DGRMVQTHYQLI
-426 NTLQMNYDEVE
+426 NTLQMTYEEVE
-437 EFVKPSLN
+437 QFIKPSLD
-445 YAKMIKSDPAFLR
+445 YARMIKTDPAVLR

-466 LPDKTSYTSA
+466 SPDDTFYTKAVTS
-476 ITNKNETIYKLLGLN
+476 KNDIIYRLLGMN
-491 EKFFETVMYRNFCN
+491 DRFAKTKMYRNFCN
-505 DLIRSFIKNLRCGH
+505 DLIKSFIKNLRCGH
-519 VLVHGNYSTLCG
+519 VLVRGNYSTLCG
-531 NPIEMLKMSIGQFDG
+531 NPIEMLKMAIGQFDG
-546 SSIIERNTVHCEMF
+546 KSIIERNTVHCEMF
-560 ESGKELLGSRSPH
+560 ENGKELLGSRSPH

-579 LVTRNV
+579 LVTKNII
-585 LRPEIA
+585 RPEIA

-618 FDSDTMLLTDNEI
+618 FDSDTMMLTDNEI

-648 LVESTKRNRKYTNRE
+648 LVESAKRKRKYTNRE

-689 LWDRMKNGAS
+689 LWDRINKGAS
-699 VDDVM
+699 IEDVM
-704 ELYCDIAQLDVMSN
+704 ELYCDISQLDVMSN

-750 RHVRPLFF
+750 RHIRPLFF
-758 KYIDSYKGYQD
+758 KYIDGYKGYRDDYHVYVEQD
-769 DYFVYLETENC
+769 DEF
-780 YQKLFKTDQF
+780 QKLFKTDKYKDAQTI
-790 NEANSSKNGNKKEL
+790 KKESANN
-804 DLRIRFQF
+804 IV
-812 IFERIEFL
+812 IER
-820 FNCFCDCNKNN
+820 
-831 SKPESRIEMLY
+831 
-842 QQALEIKVKYADTN
+842 
-856 SFKEEENIDFKSKIE
+856 
-871 YLEKMYSKFVSVEKG
+871 G
-886 RMSYR
+886 RMSYQK
-891 MHETSMDYLQ
+891 HETSMDYLQ
-901 KAINKFRSPHLGKNK
+901 KCINRFYVPRDKEANHGLSYMLVPISATKGEYQKEVEQQIIDIAREAKKEINSIWESTSANKKTKRELAYEVQEKCSAALQEVQVNEKTMRRLLGK
-916 QNKPLSYILL
+916 LEDEYSDVTRFLFFSLL
-926 NENLF
+926 
-931 DDGDCIDESIHN
+931 
-943 LVVMCRTKK
+943 
-952 QDIDSI
+952 
-958 WKSNEYTN
+958 
-966 KQKREFS
+966 
-973 EQIRR
+973 
-978 TLIVE
+978 
-983 VQSVP
+983 
-988 MNHKTMIRLL
+988 
-998 KLIDTQEYKD
+998 
-1008 IKKTLFYVLGEQVD
+1008 EQVR
-1022 GYIPSLFDFV
+1022 GFMLSGFHQI
-1032 IQKSCAP
+1032 IQKSV
-1039 IFELKESP
+1039 SP
-1047 VGTIQIYDFFYEKI
+1047 VSILREDIDGDIQIYDFRYLKTQGESEDYDLNYNNQEEFAEQVGNFLNKYGIQKQWMAEQLEINKTVLSDFLTGKRKLSKSNCYNLISFMKMYE
-1061 STSRKDEDMNW
+1061 SNMSW
-1072 DEQSKFVDEV
+1072 L
-1082 NSFVEQYGLKKEWLS
+1082 GLK
-1097 NKIGISYDSFRQ
+1097 
-1109 FCSGKCKLSPENYCK
+1109 
-1124 LYFFMKK
+1124 
-1131 YSSAMEWQ
+1131 

>member
-69 ADAEQLETVFSFDEK
+69 ADVDQLETVFSFDEK
-84 GNEYEEVHSRGKE
+84 GNEYDEVHSRGKE

-134 EDCIAWDDGEIV
+134 DDCIAWDDGEIV
-146 GVQTGEKVNNPV
+146 GVQTGEKVSCPV

-221 INEKLYDIMHEWE
+221 INERLYDAMHEWE

-275 VDDYKSIFHERAI
+275 VDDYKSVFHERAI

-316 MDRSLFGIYAEKGM
+316 MDRSLFGEYSNKGM

-382 IKYLKFGTLEH
+382 IKYLKFGTLDH

-414 EGRMVQTHYQLI
+414 DGRMVQTHYQLI
-426 NTLQMNYDEVE
+426 NTLQMTYEEVE
-437 EFVKPSLN
+437 QFIKPSLD
-445 YAKMIKSDPAFLR
+445 YARMIKTDPAVLR

-466 LPDKTSYTSA
+466 SPDDTFYTKAVTS
-476 ITNKNETIYKLLGLN
+476 KNDIIYRLLGMN
-491 EKFFETVMYRNFCN
+491 DRFAKTKMYRNFCN
-505 DLIRSFIKNLRCGH
+505 DLIKSFIKNLRCGH
-519 VLVHGNYSTLCG
+519 VLVRGNYSTLCG

-546 SSIIERNTVHCEMF
+546 SSIIERDTVYCEMF

-585 LRPEIA
+585 IRPEIA

-648 LVESTKRNRKYTNRE
+648 LVESAKRNRRYTNRE

-689 LWDRMKNGAS
+689 LWDRINKGAS
-699 VDDVM
+699 IDDVM
-704 ELYCDIAQLDVMSN
+704 ELYCDISQLDVMSN

-758 KYIDSYKGYQD
+758 KYIDGYKGYRDDYHVYVEQD
-769 DYFVYLETENC
+769 DEF
-780 YQKLFKTDQF
+780 QKLFKTDKYKDAQTI
-790 NEANSSKNGNKKEL
+790 KKESANN
-804 DLRIRFQF
+804 IV
-812 IFERIEFL
+812 IER
-820 FNCFCDCNKNN
+820 
-831 SKPESRIEMLY
+831 
-842 QQALEIKVKYADTN
+842 
-856 SFKEEENIDFKSKIE
+856 
-871 YLEKMYSKFVSVEKG
+871 G
-886 RMSYR
+886 RMSYLK
-891 MHETSMDYLQ
+891 HETSMDYLQ
-901 KAINKFRSPHLGKNK
+901 KCINRFYVPRDKEANHGLSYMLVPISATKGEYQKDVEQQIVEIAREAKKEINSIWESTSPNKKTKRELAYEVQVKCSAALQEIQINEKTMRRLLGK
-916 QNKPLSYILL
+916 LEDEYSDVTRFLFFSLL
-926 NENLF
+926 
-931 DDGDCIDESIHN
+931 
-943 LVVMCRTKK
+943 
-952 QDIDSI
+952 
-958 WKSNEYTN
+958 
-966 KQKREFS
+966 
-973 EQIRR
+973 
-978 TLIVE
+978 
-983 VQSVP
+983 
-988 MNHKTMIRLL
+988 
-998 KLIDTQEYKD
+998 
-1008 IKKTLFYVLGEQVD
+1008 EQVR
-1022 GYIPSLFDFV
+1022 GFMLSGFHQI
-1032 IQKSCAP
+1032 IQKSV
-1039 IFELKESP
+1039 SP
-1047 VGTIQIYDFFYEKI
+1047 VSILREDVDGDIQIYDFRYLKTQGESEDYDLNYNNQEEFAEQVSNFLTKYGIQKQWMAEQLEI
-1061 STSRKDEDMNW
+1061 SKTILSD
-1072 DEQSKFVDEV
+1072 FLA
-1082 NSFVEQYGLKKEWLS
+1082 GKK
-1097 NKIGISYDSFRQ
+1097 
-1109 FCSGKCKLSPENYCK
+1109 KLSKSNCYN
-1124 LYFFMKK
+1124 LTSFMKMYESNMSWLAVK
-1131 YSSAMEWQ
+1131 

>member
-1 MEIINTN
+1 MVEIINTN

-55 LIKMRQVHKSLFPV
+55 LIKMRQVHKKLFPV
-69 ADAEQLETVFSFDEK
+69 ADVEQLETVFSFDEK
-84 GNEYEEVHSRGKE
+84 GNEYDEVHSRGKE

-221 INEKLYDIMHEWE
+221 INERLYNAMHEWE

-275 VDDYKSIFHERAI
+275 VDDYKSVFHERAI

-316 MDRSLFGIYAEKGM
+316 MDRSLFGEYSNKGM

-344 ANIQQWFADHGI
+344 TNIQQWFADHGI
-356 KKVSQLNGYTRA
+356 KKISQLNGYTRA

-382 IKYLKFGTLEH
+382 IKYLKFGTLDH

-414 EGRMVQTHYQLI
+414 DGRMVQTHYQLI
-426 NTLQMNYDEVE
+426 NTLQMTYEEVE
-437 EFVKPSLN
+437 QFIKPSLD
-445 YAKMIKSDPAFLR
+445 YARMIKTDPAVLR
-458 HQISYQYQ
+458 HQISYQYCT
-466 LPDKTSYTSA
+466 PDENYYTKA
-476 ITNKNETIYKLLGLN
+476 ITTRNDLIYRILGMNERFAKTK
-491 EKFFETVMYRNFCN
+491 MYGSFCN

-519 VLVHGNYSTLCG
+519 VLVRGNYSTLCG

-585 LRPEIA
+585 IRPEIA

-648 LVESTKRNRKYTNRE
+648 LVESAMRNRRYTNRE

-689 LWDRMKNGAS
+689 LWDRINKGAS
-699 VDDVM
+699 INDVM
-704 ELYCDIAQLDVMSN
+704 ELYCDISQLDVMSN

-758 KYIDSYKGYQD
+758 KYIDGYKGYRDDYHVYIEQD
-769 DYFVYLETENC
+769 DEF
-780 YQKLFKTDQF
+780 QKLFKTDKYK
-790 NEANSSKNGNKKEL
+790 EA
-804 DLRIRFQF
+804 Q
-812 IFERIEFL
+812 
-820 FNCFCDCNKNN
+820 
-831 SKPESRIEMLY
+831 
-842 QQALEIKVKYADTN
+842 EIKKH
-856 SFKEEENIDFKSKIE
+856 SENNI
-871 YLEKMYSKFVSVEKG
+871 VVERG
-886 RMSYR
+886 RMSYIK
-891 MHETSMDYLQ
+891 HETSMDYLQ
-901 KAINKFRSPHLGKNK
+901 KCINKFYTPRIDINGDFIDRPLTDVIIDPKLIGRERVTKAKRAEILKSVVSLVDEARKECNAIWVNTMLNNNEKRECIWEVRCYYANK
-916 QNKPLSYILL
+916 LREIQITEKQMAYFLKDVDGSYFGLTRFMFYLLIEEVRGFMLSTFYLVLQDSTAPISLLEENK
-926 NENLF
+926 
-931 DDGDCIDESIHN
+931 DGDIEIYDFRYSKINGEGEKYLMYFN
-943 LVVMCRTKK
+943 N
-952 QDIDSI
+952 Q
-958 WKSNEYTN
+958 N
-966 KQKREFS
+966 EFS
-973 EQIRR
+973 E
-978 TLIVE
+978 
-983 VQSVP
+983 
-988 MNHKTMIRLL
+988 
-998 KLIDTQEYKD
+998 
-1008 IKKTLFYVLGEQVD
+1008 YV
-1022 GYIPSLFDFV
+1022 
-1032 IQKSCAP
+1032 KSFCD
-1039 IFELKESP
+1039 K
-1047 VGTIQIYDFFYEKI
+1047 
-1061 STSRKDEDMNW
+1061 
-1072 DEQSKFVDEV
+1072 
-1082 NSFVEQYGLKKEWLS
+1082 YGLKRNWLAKQVEINENTFNMFLS
-1097 NKIGISYDSFRQ
+1097 NSSKAKLPKSDSYNLLSFI
-1109 FCSGKCKLSPENYCK
+1109 N
-1124 LYFFMKK
+1124 K
-1131 YSSAMEWQ
+1131 YIAAMNWLDIL

>member
-69 ADAEQLETVFSFDEK
+69 ADVEQLETVFSFDEK
-84 GNEYEEVHSRGKE
+84 GNEYDEVHSRGKE

-221 INEKLYDIMHEWE
+221 INERLYDIMHEWE

-275 VDDYKSIFHERAI
+275 VDDYKSVFHERAI

-293 DGRLVSKPED
+293 DGRLVSQPED

-316 MDRSLFGIYAEKGM
+316 MDRSLFGEYSNKGM

-368 KKIEDVKLITTPSS
+368 RKIEDVKLITTPSS
-382 IKYLKFGTLEH
+382 IKYLKFGTLDH

-414 EGRMVQTHYQLI
+414 DGRMVQTHYQLI
-426 NTLQMNYDEVE
+426 NTLQMTYEEVE
-437 EFVKPSLN
+437 QFIKPSLD
-445 YAKMIKSDPAFLR
+445 YARMIKTDPAVLR

-466 LPDKTSYTSA
+466 SPDDTFYTKAVTS
-476 ITNKNETIYKLLGLN
+476 KNDIIYRLLGMN
-491 EKFFETVMYRNFCN
+491 DRFAKTKMYRNFCN
-505 DLIRSFIKNLRCGH
+505 DLIKSFIKNLRCGH
-519 VLVHGNYSTLCG
+519 VLVRGNYSTLCG

-546 SSIIERNTVHCEMF
+546 SSIIERDTVHCEMF

-585 LRPEIA
+585 IRPEIA

-648 LVESTKRNRKYTNRE
+648 LVESAKRNRRYTNRE

-689 LWDRMKNGAS
+689 LWDRINKGAS
-699 VDDVM
+699 IDDVM
-704 ELYCDIAQLDVMSN
+704 ELYCDISQLDVMSN

-758 KYIDSYKGYQD
+758 KYIDGYKGYRDDYHVYVEQD
-769 DYFVYLETENC
+769 DEF
-780 YQKLFKTDQF
+780 QKLFKTDKYKDAQTI
-790 NEANSSKNGNKKEL
+790 KKESANN
-804 DLRIRFQF
+804 IV
-812 IFERIEFL
+812 IER
-820 FNCFCDCNKNN
+820 
-831 SKPESRIEMLY
+831 
-842 QQALEIKVKYADTN
+842 
-856 SFKEEENIDFKSKIE
+856 
-871 YLEKMYSKFVSVEKG
+871 G
-886 RMSYR
+886 RMSYLK
-891 MHETSMDYLQ
+891 HETSMDYLQ
-901 KAINKFRSPHLGKNK
+901 KCINRFYVPRDKEANHG
-916 QNKPLSYILL
+916 LSYILVP
-926 NENLF
+926 
-931 DDGDCIDESIHN
+931 ISA
-943 LVVMCRTKK
+943 TKGEYQK
-952 QDIDSI
+952 NVEQQIVEIAREAKKEINSI
-958 WKSNEYTN
+958 WESTN
-966 KQKREFS
+966 PNKKTKRELAYDV
-973 EQIRR
+973 QIKCSAA
-978 TLIVE
+978 LQEIQINE
-983 VQSVP
+983 
-988 MNHKTMIRLL
+988 KTMRRLL
-998 KLIDTQEYKD
+998 GKLEDEYSD
-1008 IKKTLFYVLGEQVD
+1008 VTRFLFFSLLEQVR
-1022 GYIPSLFDFV
+1022 GFMLSGFHQI
-1032 IQKSCAP
+1032 IQKSV
-1039 IFELKESP
+1039 SP
-1047 VGTIQIYDFFYEKI
+1047 VSVLREDVDGDIQIYDFHYLKTHGESEDYDLNYEHW
-1061 STSRKDEDMNW
+1061 ED
-1072 DEQSKFVDEV
+1072 FADEV
-1082 NSFVEQYGLKKEWLS
+1082 QEFMNKYGIRNDWLAAQLEIDIAVLSRFLNKRRNLSKSNSFNLTSFIKHYKSNMEWL
-1097 NKIGISYDSFRQ
+1097 Q
-1109 FCSGKCKLSPENYCK
+1109 LS
-1124 LYFFMKK
+1124 
-1131 YSSAMEWQ
+1131 

>member
-69 ADAEQLETVFSFDEK
+69 ADVEQLETVFSFDEK
-84 GNEYEEVHSRGKE
+84 GNEYDEVHSRGKE

-129 DDLEF
+129 DDLVF
-134 EDCIAWDDGEIV
+134 DDCIAWDDGEIV

-221 INEKLYDIMHEWE
+221 INERLYNAMHEWE
-234 MCGIQVDEGQ
+234 MCGIQVKEGQ

-275 VDDYKSIFHERAI
+275 VDDYKSVFHERAI

-293 DGRLVSKPED
+293 DGRLVSQPED

-316 MDRSLFGIYAEKGM
+316 MDRSLFGEYSNKGM

-344 ANIQQWFADHGI
+344 TNIQQWFADHGI

-368 KKIEDVKLITTPSS
+368 KKIDDVKLITTPSS
-382 IKYLKFGTLEH
+382 IKYLKFGTLDH

-414 EGRMVQTHYQLI
+414 DGRMVQTHYQLI
-426 NTLQMNYDEVE
+426 NTLQMTYEEVE
-437 EFVKPSLN
+437 QFIKPSLD
-445 YAKMIKSDPAFLR
+445 YARMIKTDPAVLR

-466 LPDKTSYTSA
+466 SPDDTFYTKAVTS
-476 ITNKNETIYKLLGLN
+476 KNDIIYRLLGMN
-491 EKFFETVMYRNFCN
+491 DRFAKTKMYRNFCN
-505 DLIRSFIKNLRCGH
+505 DLIKSFIKNLRCGH
-519 VLVHGNYSTLCG
+519 VLVRGNYSTLCG

-546 SSIIERNTVHCEMF
+546 SSIIERDTVHCEMF

-585 LRPEIA
+585 IRPEIA

-648 LVESTKRNRKYTNRE
+648 LVESAMRNRRYTNRE

-689 LWDRMKNGAS
+689 LWDRINKGAS

-704 ELYCDIAQLDVMSN
+704 ELYCDISQLDVMSN

-758 KYIDSYKGYQD
+758 KYIDGYKGYRDDYHVYVEQD
-769 DYFVYLETENC
+769 DEF
-780 YQKLFKTDQF
+780 QKLFKTDKYKDAQTI
-790 NEANSSKNGNKKEL
+790 KKESANN
-804 DLRIRFQF
+804 IV
-812 IFERIEFL
+812 IER
-820 FNCFCDCNKNN
+820 
-831 SKPESRIEMLY
+831 
-842 QQALEIKVKYADTN
+842 
-856 SFKEEENIDFKSKIE
+856 
-871 YLEKMYSKFVSVEKG
+871 G
-886 RMSYR
+886 RMSYLK
-891 MHETSMDYLQ
+891 HETSMDYLQ
-901 KAINKFRSPHLGKNK
+901 KCINRFYVPRDKEANHG
-916 QNKPLSYILL
+916 LSYMLV
-926 NENLF
+926 
-931 DDGDCIDESIHN
+931 SISA
-943 LVVMCRTKK
+943 TKGHYQK
-952 QDIDSI
+952 EIEQQIIEIAREAKKDINSLWND
-958 WKSNEYTN
+958 NEYTN
-966 KQKREFS
+966 KQKRDKANEIREKFAVALQ
-973 EQIRR
+973 EIQIN
-978 TLIVE
+978 E
-983 VQSVP
+983 
-988 MNHKTMIRLL
+988 KTMRRLL
-998 KLIDTQEYKD
+998 GKLEEEYSD
-1008 IKKTLFYVLGEQVD
+1008 VARFLFFSLLEQVR
-1022 GYIPSLFDFV
+1022 GFMLSGFHQI
-1032 IQKSCAP
+1032 IQRSV
-1039 IFELKESP
+1039 SP
-1047 VGTIQIYDFFYEKI
+1047 VSVLREDVDGDIQIYDFHYLKTQGESEDYDLNYNNQKEFAEQVSNFLNKYGI
-1061 STSRKDEDMNW
+1061 SQK
-1072 DEQSKFVDEV
+1072 
-1082 NSFVEQYGLKKEWLS
+1082 WLS
-1097 NKIGISYDSFRQ
+1097 EQLEISKSVLGDFLKGRQ
-1109 FCSGKCKLSPENYCK
+1109 MLSKSNCYN
-1124 LYFFMKK
+1124 LTSFMKMYEYNMSWLEVK
-1131 YSSAMEWQ
+1131 

>member
-1 MEIINTN
+1 MVEIINTN

-69 ADAEQLETVFSFDEK
+69 ADVEQLETVFSFDEK
-84 GNEYEEVHSRGKE
+84 GNEYDEVHSRGKE

-134 EDCIAWDDGEIV
+134 DDCIAWDDGEIV
-146 GVQTGEKVNNPV
+146 GVQTGEKVSCPV

-221 INEKLYDIMHEWE
+221 INERLYDAMHEWE

-275 VDDYKSIFHERAI
+275 VDDYKSVFHERAI

-316 MDRSLFGIYAEKGM
+316 MDRSLFGEYSNKGM

-344 ANIQQWFADHGI
+344 SNIQQWFADHGI

-382 IKYLKFGTLEH
+382 IKYLKFGTLDH

-414 EGRMVQTHYQLI
+414 DGRMVQTHYQLI
-426 NTLQMNYDEVE
+426 NTLQMTYEEVE
-437 EFVKPSLN
+437 QFIKPSLD
-445 YAKMIKSDPAFLR
+445 YARMIKTDPAVLR

-466 LPDKTSYTSA
+466 SPDDTFYTKAVTS
-476 ITNKNETIYKLLGLN
+476 KNDIIYRLLGMN
-491 EKFFETVMYRNFCN
+491 DRFAKTKMYRNFCN
-505 DLIRSFIKNLRCGH
+505 DLIKSFIKNLRCGH
-519 VLVHGNYSTLCG
+519 VLVRGNYSTLCG

-546 SSIIERNTVHCEMF
+546 SSIIERDTVHCEMF

-585 LRPEIA
+585 IRPEIA

-648 LVESTKRNRKYTNRE
+648 LVESAKRNRRYTNRE

-689 LWDRMKNGAS
+689 LWDRINKGAS
-699 VDDVM
+699 IDDVM
-704 ELYCDIAQLDVMSN
+704 ELYCDISQLDVMSN

-758 KYIDSYKGYQD
+758 KYIDGYKGYRDDYHVYVEQD
-769 DYFVYLETENC
+769 DEF
-780 YQKLFKTDQF
+780 QKLFKTDKYKDAQTI
-790 NEANSSKNGNKKEL
+790 KKESANN
-804 DLRIRFQF
+804 IV
-812 IFERIEFL
+812 IER
-820 FNCFCDCNKNN
+820 
-831 SKPESRIEMLY
+831 
-842 QQALEIKVKYADTN
+842 
-856 SFKEEENIDFKSKIE
+856 
-871 YLEKMYSKFVSVEKG
+871 G
-886 RMSYR
+886 RMSYLK
-891 MHETSMDYLQ
+891 HETSMDYLQ
-901 KAINKFRSPHLGKNK
+901 KCVNRFYVPRDKEANHGLSYMLVPISATKGEYQKDVEQQIVEIAREAKKEINSIWESTSPNKKTKRELAYEVQVKCSAALQEIQINEKTMRRLLGK
-916 QNKPLSYILL
+916 LEDEYSDVTRFLFFSLL
-926 NENLF
+926 
-931 DDGDCIDESIHN
+931 
-943 LVVMCRTKK
+943 
-952 QDIDSI
+952 
-958 WKSNEYTN
+958 
-966 KQKREFS
+966 
-973 EQIRR
+973 
-978 TLIVE
+978 
-983 VQSVP
+983 
-988 MNHKTMIRLL
+988 
-998 KLIDTQEYKD
+998 
-1008 IKKTLFYVLGEQVD
+1008 EQVR
-1022 GYIPSLFDFV
+1022 GFMLSGFHQI
-1032 IQKSCAP
+1032 IQKSV
-1039 IFELKESP
+1039 SP
-1047 VGTIQIYDFFYEKI
+1047 VSILREDVDGDIQIYDFRYLKTQGESEDYDLNYNNQEEFAEQVSNFLTKYGIQKQWMAEQLEI
-1061 STSRKDEDMNW
+1061 SKTILSD
-1072 DEQSKFVDEV
+1072 FLA
-1082 NSFVEQYGLKKEWLS
+1082 GKK
-1097 NKIGISYDSFRQ
+1097 
-1109 FCSGKCKLSPENYCK
+1109 KLSKSNCYN
-1124 LYFFMKK
+1124 LTSFMKMYESNMSWLAVK
-1131 YSSAMEWQ
+1131 

>member
-69 ADAEQLETVFSFDEK
+69 ANAEQLETIFSFDEK
-84 GNEYEEVHSRGKE
+84 GNEYDEVHSRGKE

-134 EDCIAWDDGEIV
+134 DDCIAWDDGEIV

-158 DAEELPYFIFKDGM
+158 DAEELSYFIFKDGM

-221 INEKLYDIMHEWE
+221 INERLYNAMHEWE
-234 MCGIQVDEGQ
+234 MCGIQVKEGQ

-275 VDDYKSIFHERAI
+275 VDDYKSVFHERAI

-293 DGRLVSKPED
+293 DGRLVSQPED

-316 MDRSLFGIYAEKGM
+316 MDRSLFGEYSNKGM

-368 KKIEDVKLITTPSS
+368 RKIEDVKLITTPSS
-382 IKYLKFGTLEH
+382 IKYLKFGTLDH

-414 EGRMVQTHYQLI
+414 DGRMVQTHYQLI
-426 NTLQMNYDEVE
+426 NTLQMTYEEVKQ
-437 EFVKPSLN
+437 FIKPSLD
-445 YAKMIKSDPAFLR
+445 YARMIKTDPAVLR

-466 LPDKTSYTSA
+466 SPDDTFYTKAVTS
-476 ITNKNETIYKLLGLN
+476 KNDIIYRLLGMN
-491 EKFFETVMYRNFCN
+491 DRFAKTKMYRNFCN
-505 DLIRSFIKNLRCGH
+505 DLIKSFIKNLRCGH
-519 VLVHGNYSTLCG
+519 VLVRGNYSTLCG

-546 SSIIERNTVHCEMF
+546 SSIIEKNTVHCEMF

-585 LRPEIA
+585 IRPEIA

-648 LVESTKRNRKYTNRE
+648 LVESAMRNRRYTNRE

-689 LWDRMKNGAS
+689 LWDRINKGAS

-704 ELYCDIAQLDVMSN
+704 ELYCDISQLDVMSN

-726 ENPANNTREL
+726 ENPANNAREL

-758 KYIDSYKGYQD
+758 KYIDGYKGYRDDYHVYVEQD
-769 DYFVYLETENC
+769 DEF
-780 YQKLFKTDQF
+780 QKLFKTDKYKDAQTI
-790 NEANSSKNGNKKEL
+790 KKESANN
-804 DLRIRFQF
+804 IV
-812 IFERIEFL
+812 IER
-820 FNCFCDCNKNN
+820 
-831 SKPESRIEMLY
+831 
-842 QQALEIKVKYADTN
+842 
-856 SFKEEENIDFKSKIE
+856 
-871 YLEKMYSKFVSVEKG
+871 G
-886 RMSYR
+886 RMSYLK
-891 MHETSMDYLQ
+891 HETSMDYLQ
-901 KAINKFRSPHLGKNK
+901 KCINRFYVPRDKEANHG
-916 QNKPLSYILL
+916 LSYM
-926 NENLF
+926 
-931 DDGDCIDESIHN
+931 
-943 LVVMCRTKK
+943 LVPISDTKGEYQK
-952 QDIDSI
+952 DVEQQIVEIAREAKKDINSLWND
-958 WKSNEYTN
+958 NEYTN
-966 KQKREFS
+966 KQKRDKANEIREKFAVVLQ
-973 EQIRR
+973 EIQIN
-978 TLIVE
+978 E
-983 VQSVP
+983 
-988 MNHKTMIRLL
+988 KTMRRLL
-998 KLIDTQEYKD
+998 GKLEEEYSD
-1008 IKKTLFYVLGEQVD
+1008 VARFLFFSLLEQVR
-1022 GYIPSLFDFV
+1022 GFMLSGFHQI
-1032 IQKSCAP
+1032 IQKSV
-1039 IFELKESP
+1039 SP
-1047 VGTIQIYDFFYEKI
+1047 VSVLREDVDGDIQIYDFHYLKTHGESEDYDLNYEHW
-1061 STSRKDEDMNW
+1061 ED
-1072 DEQSKFVDEV
+1072 FADEV
-1082 NSFVEQYGLKKEWLS
+1082 QEFMNKYGIRNDWLAAQLEIDIAVLSRFLNKRRNLSKSNSFNLTSFIKRYKSNMEWL
-1097 NKIGISYDSFRQ
+1097 Q
-1109 FCSGKCKLSPENYCK
+1109 LS
-1124 LYFFMKK
+1124 
-1131 YSSAMEWQ
+1131 

>member
-55 LIKMRQVHKSLFPV
+55 LIKMRQVHKNLFSV
-69 ADAEQLETVFSFDEK
+69 ADVEQLETVFSFDEK
-84 GNEYEEVHSRGKE
+84 GNEYDEVHSRGKE

-221 INEKLYDIMHEWE
+221 INERLYDAMHKWE
-234 MCGIQVDEGQ
+234 MCGIQVNEGQ

-275 VDDYKSIFHERAI
+275 VDDYKSVFHERAI

-293 DGRLVSKPED
+293 DGRLASKPED

-316 MDRSLFGIYAEKGM
+316 MDRSLFGEYSNKGM

-382 IKYLKFGTLEH
+382 IKYLKFGTLDH

-414 EGRMVQTHYQLI
+414 DGRMVQTHYQLI
-426 NTLQMNYDEVE
+426 NTLQMTYEEVE
-437 EFVKPSLN
+437 QFIKPSLD
-445 YAKMIKSDPAFLR
+445 YARMIKTDPAVLR

-466 LPDKTSYTSA
+466 SPDDTFYTKAVTS
-476 ITNKNETIYKLLGLN
+476 KNDIIYRLLGMN
-491 EKFFETVMYRNFCN
+491 DRFAKTKMYRNFCN
-505 DLIRSFIKNLRCGH
+505 DLIKSFIKNLRCGH
-519 VLVHGNYSTLCG
+519 VLVRGNYSTLCG

-546 SSIIERNTVHCEMF
+546 SSIIERDTVHCEMF

-585 LRPEIA
+585 IRPEIA

-606 QENLLERLSGAD
+606 RENLLERLSGAD

-648 LVESTKRNRKYTNRE
+648 LVESAKRNRKYTNRE

-689 LWDRMKNGAS
+689 LWDRINKGAS
-699 VDDVM
+699 IDDVM
-704 ELYCDIAQLDVMSN
+704 ELYCDISQLDVMSN

-758 KYIDSYKGYQD
+758 KYIDGYKGYRDDYHVYVEQD
-769 DYFVYLETENC
+769 DEF
-780 YQKLFKTDQF
+780 QKLFKTDKYKDAQTI
-790 NEANSSKNGNKKEL
+790 KKESANN
-804 DLRIRFQF
+804 IV
-812 IFERIEFL
+812 IER
-820 FNCFCDCNKNN
+820 
-831 SKPESRIEMLY
+831 
-842 QQALEIKVKYADTN
+842 
-856 SFKEEENIDFKSKIE
+856 
-871 YLEKMYSKFVSVEKG
+871 G
-886 RMSYR
+886 RMSYLK
-891 MHETSMDYLQ
+891 HETSMDYLQ
-901 KAINKFRSPHLGKNK
+901 KCINRFYVPRDKEANHGLSYMLVPISSTKGEYQKDVEQQIIEIAREAKKEINSIWESTSPNKKTKRELAYEVQVKCSAALQEIQINEKTMRRLLGK
-916 QNKPLSYILL
+916 LEDEYSDVTRFLFFSLL
-926 NENLF
+926 
-931 DDGDCIDESIHN
+931 
-943 LVVMCRTKK
+943 
-952 QDIDSI
+952 
-958 WKSNEYTN
+958 
-966 KQKREFS
+966 
-973 EQIRR
+973 
-978 TLIVE
+978 
-983 VQSVP
+983 
-988 MNHKTMIRLL
+988 
-998 KLIDTQEYKD
+998 
-1008 IKKTLFYVLGEQVD
+1008 EQVR
-1022 GYIPSLFDFV
+1022 GFMLSGFHQI
-1032 IQKSCAP
+1032 IQKSV
-1039 IFELKESP
+1039 SP
-1047 VGTIQIYDFFYEKI
+1047 VSILREDVDGDIQIYDFHYLKTHGESEDYDLNYEYW
-1061 STSRKDEDMNW
+1061 ED
-1072 DEQSKFVDEV
+1072 FADEV
-1082 NSFVEQYGLKKEWLS
+1082 QEFMNKYGIRNDWLAAQLEIDIAVLSRFLNKKRNLSKSNSFNLTSFIKRYKSNMEWLQ
-1097 NKIGISYDSFRQ
+1097 IS
-1109 FCSGKCKLSPENYCK
+1109 
-1124 LYFFMKK
+1124 
-1131 YSSAMEWQ
+1131 

>member
-69 ADAEQLETVFSFDEK
+69 ADVKQLETIFSFDEK
-84 GNEYEEVHSRGKE
+84 GNEYDEVHSRGKE

-146 GVQTGEKVNNPV
+146 GVQTGEKVNCPV
-158 DAEELPYFIFKDGM
+158 NAEELPYFIFKDGM

-193 ENGFVCEGIKYVR
+193 ENGFMCEGIKYVR

-221 INEKLYDIMHEWE
+221 INERLYDAMHEWE

-275 VDDYKSIFHERAI
+275 VDDYKSVFHERAI

-316 MDRSLFGIYAEKGM
+316 MDRSLFGEYSNKGM

-356 KKVSQLNGYTRA
+356 KKISQLNGYTRA

-382 IKYLKFGTLEH
+382 IKYLKFGTLDQ
-393 WLDTLETTF
+393 WLDALEMTF

-414 EGRMVQTHYQLI
+414 DGRMVQTHYQLI
-426 NTLQMNYDEVE
+426 NTLQMTYEEVE
-437 EFVKPSLN
+437 QFIKPSLD
-445 YAKMIKSDPAFLR
+445 YAKMIKTDPAVLR

-466 LPDKTSYTSA
+466 SPDDTFYTKAVTS
-476 ITNKNETIYKLLGLN
+476 KNDIIYRLLGMN
-491 EKFFETVMYRNFCN
+491 DRFAKTKMYRNFCN
-505 DLIRSFIKNLRCGH
+505 DLIKSFIKNLRCGH
-519 VLVHGNYSTLCG
+519 VLVRGNYSTLCG
-531 NPIEMLKMSIGQFDG
+531 NPIEMLKMAIGQFDG
-546 SSIIERNTVHCEMF
+546 KSVIETGTVHCEMF
-560 ESGKELLGSRSPH
+560 ENGKELLGSRSPH

-579 LVTRNV
+579 LVTKNV
-585 LRPEIA
+585 IRPEIA

-618 FDSDTMLLTDNEI
+618 FDSDTMMLTDNEI

-648 LVESTKRNRKYTNRE
+648 LVESAKRKRKYTNRE

-689 LWDRMKNGAS
+689 LWDRINKGAS
-699 VDDVM
+699 IEDVM
-704 ELYCDIAQLDVMSN
+704 ELYCDISQLDVMSN

-736 QLLKKKYDVRDKKN
+736 QLLKKKYDIRDKKN
-750 RHVRPLFF
+750 RHIRPLFF
-758 KYIDSYKGYQD
+758 KYIDGYKGYRDDYHVYVEQD
-769 DYFVYLETENC
+769 DEF
-780 YQKLFKTDQF
+780 QKLFKTDKYKDAQTI
-790 NEANSSKNGNKKEL
+790 KKESANN
-804 DLRIRFQF
+804 IV
-812 IFERIEFL
+812 IER
-820 FNCFCDCNKNN
+820 
-831 SKPESRIEMLY
+831 
-842 QQALEIKVKYADTN
+842 
-856 SFKEEENIDFKSKIE
+856 
-871 YLEKMYSKFVSVEKG
+871 G
-886 RMSYR
+886 RMSYQK
-891 MHETSMDYLQ
+891 HETSMDYLQ
-901 KAINKFRSPHLGKNK
+901 KCINRFYVPRDKEANHGLSYMLVPISATKGEYQKEVEQQIIDIAREAKKEINSIWESTSANKKTKRELAYEVQEKCSAALQEIQVNEKTMRRLLGK
-916 QNKPLSYILL
+916 LEDEYSDVTRFLFFSLL
-926 NENLF
+926 
-931 DDGDCIDESIHN
+931 
-943 LVVMCRTKK
+943 
-952 QDIDSI
+952 
-958 WKSNEYTN
+958 
-966 KQKREFS
+966 
-973 EQIRR
+973 
-978 TLIVE
+978 
-983 VQSVP
+983 
-988 MNHKTMIRLL
+988 
-998 KLIDTQEYKD
+998 
-1008 IKKTLFYVLGEQVD
+1008 EQVR
-1022 GYIPSLFDFV
+1022 GFMLSGFHQI
-1032 IQKSCAP
+1032 IQKS
-1039 IFELKESP
+1039 ISP
-1047 VGTIQIYDFFYEKI
+1047 VSILREDIDGDIQIYDFRYLKTQGESEDYDLNYNNQEEFAEQVSNFLNKYGIQKQWMAEQLEINKTVLSDFLTGKRKLSKSNCYNLISFMKMYE
-1061 STSRKDEDMNW
+1061 SNMSW
-1072 DEQSKFVDEV
+1072 L
-1082 NSFVEQYGLKKEWLS
+1082 GLK
-1097 NKIGISYDSFRQ
+1097 
-1109 FCSGKCKLSPENYCK
+1109 
-1124 LYFFMKK
+1124 
-1131 YSSAMEWQ
+1131 

>member
-69 ADAEQLETVFSFDEK
+69 ADIEQLETVFSFDEK
-84 GNEYEEVHSRGKE
+84 GNEYDEVHSRGKE

-221 INEKLYDIMHEWE
+221 INERLYDIMHEWE

-275 VDDYKSIFHERAI
+275 VDDYKSVFHERAI

-293 DGRLVSKPED
+293 DGRLVSQPED

-316 MDRSLFGIYAEKGM
+316 MDRSLFGEYSNKGM

-382 IKYLKFGTLEH
+382 IKYLKFGTLDH

-414 EGRMVQTHYQLI
+414 DGRMVQTHYQLI
-426 NTLQMNYDEVE
+426 NTLQMTYEEVE
-437 EFVKPSLN
+437 QFIKPSLD
-445 YAKMIKSDPAFLR
+445 YARMIKTDPAVLR

-466 LPDKTSYTSA
+466 SPDDTFYTKAVTS
-476 ITNKNETIYKLLGLN
+476 KNDIIYRLLGMN
-491 EKFFETVMYRNFCN
+491 DRFAKTKMYRNFCN
-505 DLIRSFIKNLRCGH
+505 DLIKSFIKNLRCGH
-519 VLVHGNYSTLCG
+519 VLVRGNYSTLCG

-546 SSIIERNTVHCEMF
+546 SSIIERDTVHCEMF

-585 LRPEIA
+585 IRPEIA

-648 LVESTKRNRKYTNRE
+648 LVESAKRNRRYTNRE

-689 LWDRMKNGAS
+689 LWDRINKGAS
-699 VDDVM
+699 IDDVM
-704 ELYCDIAQLDVMSN
+704 ELYCDISQLDVMSN

-758 KYIDSYKGYQD
+758 KYIDGYKGYRDDYHVYVEQD
-769 DYFVYLETENC
+769 DEF
-780 YQKLFKTDQF
+780 QKLFKTDKYKDAQTI
-790 NEANSSKNGNKKEL
+790 KKESANN
-804 DLRIRFQF
+804 IV
-812 IFERIEFL
+812 IER
-820 FNCFCDCNKNN
+820 
-831 SKPESRIEMLY
+831 
-842 QQALEIKVKYADTN
+842 
-856 SFKEEENIDFKSKIE
+856 
-871 YLEKMYSKFVSVEKG
+871 G
-886 RMSYR
+886 RMSYLK
-891 MHETSMDYLQ
+891 HETSMDYLQ
-901 KAINKFRSPHLGKNK
+901 KCINRFYVPRDKEANHGLSYMLVPISATKGEYQKDVEQQIVEIAREAKKEINSIWESTNPNKKTKRELAYDVQIKCSAALQEIQINEKTMRRLLGK
-916 QNKPLSYILL
+916 LEDEYSDVTRFLFFSLL
-926 NENLF
+926 
-931 DDGDCIDESIHN
+931 
-943 LVVMCRTKK
+943 
-952 QDIDSI
+952 
-958 WKSNEYTN
+958 
-966 KQKREFS
+966 
-973 EQIRR
+973 
-978 TLIVE
+978 
-983 VQSVP
+983 
-988 MNHKTMIRLL
+988 
-998 KLIDTQEYKD
+998 
-1008 IKKTLFYVLGEQVD
+1008 EQVR
-1022 GYIPSLFDFV
+1022 GFMLSGFHQI
-1032 IQKSCAP
+1032 IQKSV
-1039 IFELKESP
+1039 SP
-1047 VGTIQIYDFFYEKI
+1047 VSILREDVDGDIQIYDFHYLKTQGESENYDLNYEHW
-1061 STSRKDEDMNW
+1061 ED
-1072 DEQSKFVDEV
+1072 FADEV
-1082 NSFVEQYGLKKEWLS
+1082 QEFMNKYGIRNDWLAAQLEIDIAVLSRFLNKRRNLSKSNSFNLTSFIKHYKSNMEWL
-1097 NKIGISYDSFRQ
+1097 Q
-1109 FCSGKCKLSPENYCK
+1109 LS
-1124 LYFFMKK
+1124 
-1131 YSSAMEWQ
+1131 

>member
-69 ADAEQLETVFSFDEK
+69 ADVEQLETVFSFDEK
-84 GNEYEEVHSRGKE
+84 GNEYDEVHSRGKE

-134 EDCIAWDDGEIV
+134 DDCIAWDDGEIV
-146 GVQTGEKVNNPV
+146 GVQTGEKVSCPV

-221 INEKLYDIMHEWE
+221 INERLYDAMHEWE

-275 VDDYKSIFHERAI
+275 VDDYKSVFHERAI

-316 MDRSLFGIYAEKGM
+316 MDRSLFGEYSNKGM

-382 IKYLKFGTLEH
+382 IKYLKFGTLDH

-414 EGRMVQTHYQLI
+414 DGRMVQTHYQLI
-426 NTLQMNYDEVE
+426 NTLQMTYEEVE
-437 EFVKPSLN
+437 QFIKPSLD
-445 YAKMIKSDPAFLR
+445 YARMIKTDPAVLR

-466 LPDKTSYTSA
+466 SPDDTFYTKAVTS
-476 ITNKNETIYKLLGLN
+476 KNDIIYRLLGMN
-491 EKFFETVMYRNFCN
+491 DRFAKTKMYRNFCN
-505 DLIRSFIKNLRCGH
+505 DLIKSFIKNLRCGH
-519 VLVHGNYSTLCG
+519 VLVRGNYSTLCG

-546 SSIIERNTVHCEMF
+546 SSIIERDTVYCEMF

-585 LRPEIA
+585 IRPEIA

-648 LVESTKRNRKYTNRE
+648 LVESAKRNRRYTNRE

-689 LWDRMKNGAS
+689 LWDRINKGAS
-699 VDDVM
+699 IDDVM
-704 ELYCDIAQLDVMSN
+704 ELYCDISQLDVMSN

-758 KYIDSYKGYQD
+758 KYIDGYKGYRDDYHVYVEQD
-769 DYFVYLETENC
+769 DEF
-780 YQKLFKTDQF
+780 QKLFKTDKYKDAQTI
-790 NEANSSKNGNKKEL
+790 KKESANN
-804 DLRIRFQF
+804 IV
-812 IFERIEFL
+812 IER
-820 FNCFCDCNKNN
+820 
-831 SKPESRIEMLY
+831 
-842 QQALEIKVKYADTN
+842 
-856 SFKEEENIDFKSKIE
+856 
-871 YLEKMYSKFVSVEKG
+871 G
-886 RMSYR
+886 RMSYLK
-891 MHETSMDYLQ
+891 HETSMDYLQ
-901 KAINKFRSPHLGKNK
+901 KCINRFYVPRDKEANHGLSYMLVPISATKGEYQKDVEQQIVEIAREAKKEINSIWESTSPNKKTKRELAYEVQVKCSAALQEIQINEKTMRRLLGK
-916 QNKPLSYILL
+916 LEDEYSDVTRFLFFSLL
-926 NENLF
+926 
-931 DDGDCIDESIHN
+931 
-943 LVVMCRTKK
+943 
-952 QDIDSI
+952 
-958 WKSNEYTN
+958 
-966 KQKREFS
+966 
-973 EQIRR
+973 
-978 TLIVE
+978 
-983 VQSVP
+983 
-988 MNHKTMIRLL
+988 
-998 KLIDTQEYKD
+998 
-1008 IKKTLFYVLGEQVD
+1008 EQVR
-1022 GYIPSLFDFV
+1022 GFMLSGFHQI
-1032 IQKSCAP
+1032 IQKSV
-1039 IFELKESP
+1039 SP
-1047 VGTIQIYDFFYEKI
+1047 VSILREDVDGDIQIYDFRYLKTQGGSEDYDLNYNNQEEFAEQVSNFLTKYGIQKQWMAEQLEI
-1061 STSRKDEDMNW
+1061 SKTILSD
-1072 DEQSKFVDEV
+1072 FLA
-1082 NSFVEQYGLKKEWLS
+1082 GKK
-1097 NKIGISYDSFRQ
+1097 
-1109 FCSGKCKLSPENYCK
+1109 KLSKSNCYN
-1124 LYFFMKK
+1124 LTSFMKMYESNMSWLAVK
-1131 YSSAMEWQ
+1131 

>member
-69 ADAEQLETVFSFDEK
+69 ADVKQLETIFSFDEK
-84 GNEYEEVHSRGKE
+84 GNEYDEVHSRGKE

-221 INEKLYDIMHEWE
+221 INERLYNTMHEWE
-234 MCGIQVDEGQ
+234 MCGIQVKEGQ

-275 VDDYKSIFHERAI
+275 VDDYKSVFHERAI

-316 MDRSLFGIYAEKGM
+316 MDRSLFGEYSNKGM

-382 IKYLKFGTLEH
+382 IKYLKFGTLDH

-414 EGRMVQTHYQLI
+414 DGRMVQTHYQLI
-426 NTLQMNYDEVE
+426 NTLQMTYEEVE
-437 EFVKPSLN
+437 QFIKPSLD
-445 YAKMIKSDPAFLR
+445 YARMIKTDPAVLR

-466 LPDKTSYTSA
+466 SPDDTFYTKAVTS
-476 ITNKNETIYKLLGLN
+476 KNDIIYRLLGMN
-491 EKFFETVMYRNFCN
+491 DRFAKTKMYRNFCN
-505 DLIRSFIKNLRCGH
+505 DLIKSFIKNLRCGH
-519 VLVHGNYSTLCG
+519 VLVRGNYSTLCG

-546 SSIIERNTVHCEMF
+546 SSIIERDTVHCEMF

-585 LRPEIA
+585 IRPEIA

-639 YDNFPVPTK
+639 YDNFSVPTK
-648 LVESTKRNRKYTNRE
+648 LVESVMRNRRYTNRE

-689 LWDRMKNGAS
+689 LWDRINKGAS
-699 VDDVM
+699 IDDVM
-704 ELYCDIAQLDVMSN
+704 ELYCDISQLDVMSN

-750 RHVRPLFF
+750 RHIRPLFF
-758 KYIDSYKGYQD
+758 KYIDGYKGYRDDYHVYVEQD
-769 DYFVYLETENC
+769 DEF
-780 YQKLFKTDQF
+780 QKLFKTDKYKDAQTI
-790 NEANSSKNGNKKEL
+790 KKESANN
-804 DLRIRFQF
+804 IV
-812 IFERIEFL
+812 IER
-820 FNCFCDCNKNN
+820 
-831 SKPESRIEMLY
+831 
-842 QQALEIKVKYADTN
+842 
-856 SFKEEENIDFKSKIE
+856 
-871 YLEKMYSKFVSVEKG
+871 G
-886 RMSYR
+886 RMSYQK
-891 MHETSMDYLQ
+891 HETSMDYLQ
-901 KAINKFRSPHLGKNK
+901 KCINRFYVPRDKEANHGLSYMLVPISVTKGEYQKDIEQQIVEIAREAKKEINSIWESTNPNKKTKRELVYEVQVKCSAALQEIQINEKTMRRLLGK
-916 QNKPLSYILL
+916 LEDEYSDVTRFLFFSLL
-926 NENLF
+926 
-931 DDGDCIDESIHN
+931 
-943 LVVMCRTKK
+943 
-952 QDIDSI
+952 
-958 WKSNEYTN
+958 
-966 KQKREFS
+966 
-973 EQIRR
+973 
-978 TLIVE
+978 
-983 VQSVP
+983 
-988 MNHKTMIRLL
+988 
-998 KLIDTQEYKD
+998 
-1008 IKKTLFYVLGEQVD
+1008 EQVR
-1022 GYIPSLFDFV
+1022 GFMLSGFHQI
-1032 IQKSCAP
+1032 IQKSV
-1039 IFELKESP
+1039 SP
-1047 VGTIQIYDFFYEKI
+1047 VSILREDVDGDIQIYDFHYLKTQGESEDYDLNYEYW
-1061 STSRKDEDMNW
+1061 ED
-1072 DEQSKFVDEV
+1072 FADEV
-1082 NSFVEQYGLKKEWLS
+1082 QEFMNKYGIRNDWLAAQLEIDIAVLSRFLNKKRNLSKSNSFNLTSFIKHYKSNMEWL
-1097 NKIGISYDSFRQ
+1097 Q
-1109 FCSGKCKLSPENYCK
+1109 LS
-1124 LYFFMKK
+1124 
-1131 YSSAMEWQ
+1131 

>member
-69 ADAEQLETVFSFDEK
+69 ADIEQLETVFSFDEK
-84 GNEYEEVHSRGKE
+84 GNEYDEVHSRGKE

-221 INEKLYDIMHEWE
+221 INERLYDIMHEWE

-275 VDDYKSIFHERAI
+275 VDDYKSVFHERAI

-293 DGRLVSKPED
+293 DGRLVSQPED

-316 MDRSLFGIYAEKGM
+316 MDRSLFGEYSNKGM

-344 ANIQQWFADHGI
+344 ANIQQWFVDHGI

-382 IKYLKFGTLEH
+382 IKYLKFGTLDH

-414 EGRMVQTHYQLI
+414 DGRMVQTHYQLI
-426 NTLQMNYDEVE
+426 NTLQMTYEEVE
-437 EFVKPSLN
+437 QFIKPSLD
-445 YAKMIKSDPAFLR
+445 YARMIKTDPAVLR

-466 LPDKTSYTSA
+466 SPDDTFYTKAVTS
-476 ITNKNETIYKLLGLN
+476 KNDIIYRLLGMN
-491 EKFFETVMYRNFCN
+491 DRFAKTKMYRNFCN
-505 DLIRSFIKNLRCGH
+505 DLIKSFIKNLRCGH
-519 VLVHGNYSTLCG
+519 VLVRGNYSTLCG

-546 SSIIERNTVHCEMF
+546 SSIIERDTVHCEMF

-585 LRPEIA
+585 IRPEIA

-648 LVESTKRNRKYTNRE
+648 LVESAKRNRRYTNRE

-689 LWDRMKNGAS
+689 LWDRINKGAS
-699 VDDVM
+699 IDDVM
-704 ELYCDIAQLDVMSN
+704 ELYCDISQLDVMSN

-758 KYIDSYKGYQD
+758 KYIDGYKGYRDDYHVYVEQD
-769 DYFVYLETENC
+769 DEF
-780 YQKLFKTDQF
+780 QKLFKTDKYKDAQTI
-790 NEANSSKNGNKKEL
+790 KKESANN
-804 DLRIRFQF
+804 IV
-812 IFERIEFL
+812 IER
-820 FNCFCDCNKNN
+820 
-831 SKPESRIEMLY
+831 
-842 QQALEIKVKYADTN
+842 
-856 SFKEEENIDFKSKIE
+856 
-871 YLEKMYSKFVSVEKG
+871 G
-886 RMSYR
+886 RMSYLK
-891 MHETSMDYLQ
+891 HETSMDYLQ
-901 KAINKFRSPHLGKNK
+901 KCINRFYVPRDKEANHGLSYMLVPISATKGEYQKDVEQQIVEIAREAKKEINSIWESTNPNKKTKRELAYDVQIKCSAALQEIQINEKTMRRLLGK
-916 QNKPLSYILL
+916 LEDEYSDVTRFLFFSLL
-926 NENLF
+926 
-931 DDGDCIDESIHN
+931 
-943 LVVMCRTKK
+943 
-952 QDIDSI
+952 
-958 WKSNEYTN
+958 
-966 KQKREFS
+966 
-973 EQIRR
+973 
-978 TLIVE
+978 
-983 VQSVP
+983 
-988 MNHKTMIRLL
+988 
-998 KLIDTQEYKD
+998 
-1008 IKKTLFYVLGEQVD
+1008 EQVR
-1022 GYIPSLFDFV
+1022 GFMLSGFHQI
-1032 IQKSCAP
+1032 IQKSV
-1039 IFELKESP
+1039 SP
-1047 VGTIQIYDFFYEKI
+1047 VSILREDVDGDIQIYDFHYLKTQGESEDYDLNYEHW
-1061 STSRKDEDMNW
+1061 ED
-1072 DEQSKFVDEV
+1072 FADEV
-1082 NSFVEQYGLKKEWLS
+1082 QEFMNKYGIRNDWLAAQLEIDIAVLSRFLNKRRNLSKSNSFNLTSFIKHYKSNMEWL
-1097 NKIGISYDSFRQ
+1097 Q
-1109 FCSGKCKLSPENYCK
+1109 LS
-1124 LYFFMKK
+1124 
-1131 YSSAMEWQ
+1131 

>member
-1 MEIINTN
+1 MVEIINTN

-69 ADAEQLETVFSFDEK
+69 ADVKQLETIFSFDEK
-84 GNEYEEVHSRGKE
+84 GNEYDEVHSRGKE
-97 YSCQVINVT
+97 YSYQVINVT

-146 GVQTGEKVNNPV
+146 GVQTGEKVNCPV

-193 ENGFVCEGIKYVR
+193 ENGFMCEGIKYVR

-221 INEKLYDIMHEWE
+221 INERLYDAMHEWE

-275 VDDYKSIFHERAI
+275 VDDYKSVFHERAI

-316 MDRSLFGIYAEKGM
+316 MDRSLFGEYSNKGM

-356 KKVSQLNGYTRA
+356 KKISQLNGYTRA

-382 IKYLKFGTLEH
+382 IKYLKFGTLDQ

-414 EGRMVQTHYQLI
+414 DGRMVQTHYQLI
-426 NTLQMNYDEVE
+426 NTLQMTYEEVE
-437 EFVKPSLN
+437 QFIKPSLD
-445 YAKMIKSDPAFLR
+445 YARMIKTDPAVLR
-458 HQISYQYQ
+458 HQVSYQYQ
-466 LPDKTSYTSA
+466 IPDDKFYTQAVASKHD
-476 ITNKNETIYKLLGLN
+476 IVYRLLGMN
-491 EKFFETVMYRNFCN
+491 DKFAKTKMYRNFCN
-505 DLIRSFIKNLRCGH
+505 DLIKSFIKNLRCGH
-519 VLVHGNYSTLCG
+519 VLVRGNYSTLCG
-531 NPIEMLKMSIGQFDG
+531 NPIEMLKMAIGQFDG
-546 SSIIERNTVHCEMF
+546 KSVIETGTVHCEMF
-560 ESGKELLGSRSPH
+560 ENGKELLGSRSPH

-579 LVTRNV
+579 LVTKNII
-585 LRPEIA
+585 RPEIA

-618 FDSDTMLLTDNEI
+618 FDSDTMMLTDNEI

-648 LVESTKRNRKYTNRE
+648 LVESAKRKRKYTNRE

-689 LWDRMKNGAS
+689 LWDRINKGAS
-699 VDDVM
+699 IEDVM
-704 ELYCDIAQLDVMSN
+704 ELYCDISQLDVMSN

-750 RHVRPLFF
+750 RHIRPLFF
-758 KYIDSYKGYQD
+758 KYIDGYKGYRDDYHVYVEQD
-769 DYFVYLETENC
+769 DEF
-780 YQKLFKTDQF
+780 QKLFKTDKYKDAQTI
-790 NEANSSKNGNKKEL
+790 KKESANN
-804 DLRIRFQF
+804 IV
-812 IFERIEFL
+812 IER
-820 FNCFCDCNKNN
+820 
-831 SKPESRIEMLY
+831 
-842 QQALEIKVKYADTN
+842 
-856 SFKEEENIDFKSKIE
+856 
-871 YLEKMYSKFVSVEKG
+871 G
-886 RMSYR
+886 RMSYQK
-891 MHETSMDYLQ
+891 HETSMDYLQ
-901 KAINKFRSPHLGKNK
+901 KCINRFYVPRDKEANHGLSYMLVPISVTKGEYQKDIEQQIVEIAREAKKEINSIWERPSIDKRIKRELAYNVQKKCSAVLQEIPVNEKTMRRLLGK
-916 QNKPLSYILL
+916 LEEEYSDVARFLFFSLL
-926 NENLF
+926 
-931 DDGDCIDESIHN
+931 
-943 LVVMCRTKK
+943 
-952 QDIDSI
+952 
-958 WKSNEYTN
+958 
-966 KQKREFS
+966 
-973 EQIRR
+973 
-978 TLIVE
+978 
-983 VQSVP
+983 
-988 MNHKTMIRLL
+988 
-998 KLIDTQEYKD
+998 
-1008 IKKTLFYVLGEQVD
+1008 EQVR
-1022 GYIPSLFDFV
+1022 GFMLSGFHQI
-1032 IQKSCAP
+1032 IQKSV
-1039 IFELKESP
+1039 SP
-1047 VGTIQIYDFFYEKI
+1047 VSVLREDIDGDIQIYDFRYLKTQGESEDYDLNYNNQEEFAEQVSNFLNKYGIQKQWMAEQLEINKTVLSDFLTGKRKLSKSNCYNLISFMKMYENNM
-1061 STSRKDEDMNW
+1061 SW
-1072 DEQSKFVDEV
+1072 L
-1082 NSFVEQYGLKKEWLS
+1082 GLK
-1097 NKIGISYDSFRQ
+1097 
-1109 FCSGKCKLSPENYCK
+1109 
-1124 LYFFMKK
+1124 
-1131 YSSAMEWQ
+1131 

>member
-69 ADAEQLETVFSFDEK
+69 ADVKQLETIFSFDEK
-84 GNEYEEVHSRGKE
+84 GNEYDEVHSRGKE

-146 GVQTGEKVNNPV
+146 GVQTGEKVNCPV
-158 DAEELPYFIFKDGM
+158 NAEELPYFIFKDGM

-193 ENGFVCEGIKYVR
+193 ENGFMCEGIKYVR

-221 INEKLYDIMHEWE
+221 INERLYDAMHEWE

-275 VDDYKSIFHERAI
+275 VDDYKSVFHERAI

-316 MDRSLFGIYAEKGM
+316 MDRNLFGEYSNKGM

-356 KKVSQLNGYTRA
+356 KKISQLNGYTRA

-382 IKYLKFGTLEH
+382 IKYLKFGTLDQ

-414 EGRMVQTHYQLI
+414 DGRMVQTHYQLI
-426 NTLQMNYDEVE
+426 NTLQMTYEEVE
-437 EFVKPSLN
+437 QFIKPSLD
-445 YAKMIKSDPAFLR
+445 YAKMIKTDPAVLR

-466 LPDKTSYTSA
+466 SPDDTFYTKAVTS
-476 ITNKNETIYKLLGLN
+476 KNDIIYRLLGMN
-491 EKFFETVMYRNFCN
+491 DRFAKTKMYRNFCN
-505 DLIRSFIKNLRCGH
+505 DLIKSFIKNLRCGH
-519 VLVHGNYSTLCG
+519 VLVRGNYSTLCG
-531 NPIEMLKMSIGQFDG
+531 NPIEMLKMAIGQFDG
-546 SSIIERNTVHCEMF
+546 KSVIETGTVHCEMF
-560 ESGKELLGSRSPH
+560 ENGKELLGSRSPH

-579 LVTRNV
+579 LVTKNV
-585 LRPEIA
+585 IRPEIA

-618 FDSDTMLLTDNEI
+618 FDSDTMMLTDNEI

-648 LVESTKRNRKYTNRE
+648 LVESAKRKRKYTNRE

-689 LWDRMKNGAS
+689 LWDRINKGAS
-699 VDDVM
+699 IEDVM
-704 ELYCDIAQLDVMSN
+704 ELYCDISQLDVMSN

-736 QLLKKKYDVRDKKN
+736 QLLKKKYDIRDKKN
-750 RHVRPLFF
+750 RHIRPLFF
-758 KYIDSYKGYQD
+758 KYIDGYKGYRDDYHVYVEQD
-769 DYFVYLETENC
+769 DEF
-780 YQKLFKTDQF
+780 QKLFKTDKYKDAQTI
-790 NEANSSKNGNKKEL
+790 KKESANN
-804 DLRIRFQF
+804 IV
-812 IFERIEFL
+812 IER
-820 FNCFCDCNKNN
+820 
-831 SKPESRIEMLY
+831 
-842 QQALEIKVKYADTN
+842 
-856 SFKEEENIDFKSKIE
+856 
-871 YLEKMYSKFVSVEKG
+871 G
-886 RMSYR
+886 RMSYQK
-891 MHETSMDYLQ
+891 HETSMDYLQ
-901 KAINKFRSPHLGKNK
+901 KCINRFYVPRDKEANHGLSYMLVPISATKGEYQKEVEQQIIDIAREAKKEINSIWESTSANKKTKRELAYEVQEKCSAALQEIQVNEKTMRRLLGK
-916 QNKPLSYILL
+916 LEDEYSDVTRFLFFSLL
-926 NENLF
+926 
-931 DDGDCIDESIHN
+931 
-943 LVVMCRTKK
+943 
-952 QDIDSI
+952 
-958 WKSNEYTN
+958 
-966 KQKREFS
+966 
-973 EQIRR
+973 
-978 TLIVE
+978 
-983 VQSVP
+983 
-988 MNHKTMIRLL
+988 
-998 KLIDTQEYKD
+998 
-1008 IKKTLFYVLGEQVD
+1008 EQVR
-1022 GYIPSLFDFV
+1022 GFMLSGFHQI
-1032 IQKSCAP
+1032 IQKS
-1039 IFELKESP
+1039 ISP
-1047 VGTIQIYDFFYEKI
+1047 VSILREDIDGDIQIYDFRYLKTQGESEDYDLNYNNQEEFAEQVSNFLNKYGIQKQWMAEQLEINKTVLSDFLTGKRKLSKSNCYNLISFMKMYE
-1061 STSRKDEDMNW
+1061 SNMSW
-1072 DEQSKFVDEV
+1072 L
-1082 NSFVEQYGLKKEWLS
+1082 GLK
-1097 NKIGISYDSFRQ
+1097 
-1109 FCSGKCKLSPENYCK
+1109 
-1124 LYFFMKK
+1124 
-1131 YSSAMEWQ
+1131 

>member
-69 ADAEQLETVFSFDEK
+69 ADVEQLETVFSFDEK
-84 GNEYEEVHSRGKE
+84 GNEYDEVHSRGKE

-221 INEKLYDIMHEWE
+221 INERLYDIMHEWE

-275 VDDYKSIFHERAI
+275 VDDYKSVFHERAI

-316 MDRSLFGIYAEKGM
+316 MDRSLFGEYSNKGM

-368 KKIEDVKLITTPSS
+368 RKIEDVKLITTPSS
-382 IKYLKFGTLEH
+382 IKYLKFGTLDH

-414 EGRMVQTHYQLI
+414 DGRMVQTHYQLI
-426 NTLQMNYDEVE
+426 NTLQMTYEEVE
-437 EFVKPSLN
+437 QFIKPSLD
-445 YAKMIKSDPAFLR
+445 YARMIKTDPAVLR

-466 LPDKTSYTSA
+466 SPDDTFYTKAVTS
-476 ITNKNETIYKLLGLN
+476 KNDIIYRLLGMN
-491 EKFFETVMYRNFCN
+491 DRFAKTKMYRNFCN
-505 DLIRSFIKNLRCGH
+505 DLIKSFIKNLRCGH
-519 VLVHGNYSTLCG
+519 VLVRGNYSTLCG

-546 SSIIERNTVHCEMF
+546 SSIIERDTVHCEMF

-585 LRPEIA
+585 IRPEIA

-648 LVESTKRNRKYTNRE
+648 LVESAKRNRRYTNRE

-689 LWDRMKNGAS
+689 LWDRINKGAS
-699 VDDVM
+699 IDEVM
-704 ELYCDIAQLDVMSN
+704 ELYCDISQLDVMSN

-758 KYIDSYKGYQD
+758 KYIDGYKGYRDDYHVYVEQD
-769 DYFVYLETENC
+769 DEF
-780 YQKLFKTDQF
+780 QKLFKTDKYKDAQTI
-790 NEANSSKNGNKKEL
+790 KKESANN
-804 DLRIRFQF
+804 IV
-812 IFERIEFL
+812 IER
-820 FNCFCDCNKNN
+820 
-831 SKPESRIEMLY
+831 
-842 QQALEIKVKYADTN
+842 
-856 SFKEEENIDFKSKIE
+856 
-871 YLEKMYSKFVSVEKG
+871 G
-886 RMSYR
+886 RMSYLK
-891 MHETSMDYLQ
+891 HETSMDYLQ
-901 KAINKFRSPHLGKNK
+901 KCINRFYVPRDKEANHG
-916 QNKPLSYILL
+916 LSYM
-926 NENLF
+926 
-931 DDGDCIDESIHN
+931 
-943 LVVMCRTKK
+943 LVPISDTKGEYQK
-952 QDIDSI
+952 DVEQQIVEIAREAKKDINSLWND
-958 WKSNEYTN
+958 NEYTN
-966 KQKREFS
+966 KQKRDKANEIREKFAVVLQ
-973 EQIRR
+973 EIQIN
-978 TLIVE
+978 E
-983 VQSVP
+983 
-988 MNHKTMIRLL
+988 KTMRRLL
-998 KLIDTQEYKD
+998 GKLEEEYSD
-1008 IKKTLFYVLGEQVD
+1008 VARFLFFSLLEQVR
-1022 GYIPSLFDFV
+1022 GFMLSGFHQI
-1032 IQKSCAP
+1032 IQKSV
-1039 IFELKESP
+1039 SP
-1047 VGTIQIYDFFYEKI
+1047 VSVLREDVDGDIQIYDFHYLKTHGESEDYDLNYNNQKEFAEQVSNFLNKYGI
-1061 STSRKDEDMNW
+1061 SQK
-1072 DEQSKFVDEV
+1072 
-1082 NSFVEQYGLKKEWLS
+1082 WLS
-1097 NKIGISYDSFRQ
+1097 EQLEISKSVLGDFLTGRRE
-1109 FCSGKCKLSPENYCK
+1109 LSKSNCYN
-1124 LYFFMKK
+1124 LTSFMKMYEGNMSWLEIK
-1131 YSSAMEWQ
+1131 

>member
-55 LIKMRQVHKSLFPV
+55 LIKMRQVHKNLFPV
-69 ADAEQLETVFSFDEK
+69 ADVEQLETVFSFDEK
-84 GNEYEEVHSRGKE
+84 GNEYDEVHSRGKE

-134 EDCIAWDDGEIV
+134 DDCIAWDDGEIV

-221 INEKLYDIMHEWE
+221 INERLYNIMHEWE

-275 VDDYKSIFHERAI
+275 VDDYKSVFCERAI

-316 MDRSLFGIYAEKGM
+316 MDRSLFGEYSNKGM

-382 IKYLKFGTLEH
+382 IKYLKFGTLDQ

-414 EGRMVQTHYQLI
+414 DGRMVQTHYQLI
-426 NTLQMNYDEVE
+426 NTLQMTYEEVE
-437 EFVKPSLN
+437 QFIKPSLD
-445 YAKMIKSDPAFLR
+445 YARMIKTDPAVLR

-466 LPDKTSYTSA
+466 SPDDTFYTKAVTS
-476 ITNKNETIYKLLGLN
+476 KNDIIYRLLGMN
-491 EKFFETVMYRNFCN
+491 DRFAKTKMYRNFCN
-505 DLIRSFIKNLRCGH
+505 DLIKSFIKNLRCGH
-519 VLVHGNYSTLCG
+519 VLVRGNYSTLCG
-531 NPIEMLKMSIGQFDG
+531 NPIEMLKMAIGQFDG
-546 SSIIERNTVHCEMF
+546 KSIIERNTVHCEMF
-560 ESGKELLGSRSPH
+560 ENGKELLGSRSPH

-579 LVTRNV
+579 LVTKNII
-585 LRPEIA
+585 RPEIA

-618 FDSDTMLLTDNEI
+618 FDSDTMMLTDNEI

-648 LVESTKRNRKYTNRE
+648 LVESAKRKRKYTNRE

-689 LWDRMKNGAS
+689 LWDRINKGAS
-699 VDDVM
+699 IEDVM
-704 ELYCDIAQLDVMSN
+704 ELYCDISQLDVMSN

-750 RHVRPLFF
+750 RHIRPLFF
-758 KYIDSYKGYQD
+758 KYIDGYKGYRDDYHVYVEQD
-769 DYFVYLETENC
+769 DEF
-780 YQKLFKTDQF
+780 QKLFKTDKYKDAQTI
-790 NEANSSKNGNKKEL
+790 KKESANN
-804 DLRIRFQF
+804 IV
-812 IFERIEFL
+812 IER
-820 FNCFCDCNKNN
+820 
-831 SKPESRIEMLY
+831 
-842 QQALEIKVKYADTN
+842 
-856 SFKEEENIDFKSKIE
+856 
-871 YLEKMYSKFVSVEKG
+871 G
-886 RMSYR
+886 RMSYQK
-891 MHETSMDYLQ
+891 HETSMDYLQ
-901 KAINKFRSPHLGKNK
+901 KCINRFYVPRDKEANHG
-916 QNKPLSYILL
+916 LSYM
-926 NENLF
+926 
-931 DDGDCIDESIHN
+931 
-943 LVVMCRTKK
+943 LVPISATKGEYQK
-952 QDIDSI
+952 EVEQQIINIAREAKKEINSI
-958 WKSNEYTN
+958 WESTSAN
-966 KQKREFS
+966 KKTKRE
-973 EQIRR
+973 
-978 TLIVE
+978 LAYE
-983 VQSVP
+983 VQEKCSAALQEVQV
-988 MNHKTMIRLL
+988 NEKTMRRLL
-998 KLIDTQEYKD
+998 SKLEDEYSD
-1008 IKKTLFYVLGEQVD
+1008 VTRFLFFSLLEQVR
-1022 GYIPSLFDFV
+1022 GFMLSGFHQI
-1032 IQKSCAP
+1032 IQKSV
-1039 IFELKESP
+1039 SP
-1047 VGTIQIYDFFYEKI
+1047 VSILREDIDGDIQIYDFRYLKTQGESEDYDLNYNNQEEFAEQVSNFLNKYGIQKQWMAEQLEINKTVLSDFLTGKRKLSKSNCYNLISFMKMYE
-1061 STSRKDEDMNW
+1061 SNMSW
-1072 DEQSKFVDEV
+1072 L
-1082 NSFVEQYGLKKEWLS
+1082 GLK
-1097 NKIGISYDSFRQ
+1097 
-1109 FCSGKCKLSPENYCK
+1109 
-1124 LYFFMKK
+1124 
-1131 YSSAMEWQ
+1131 

>member
-69 ADAEQLETVFSFDEK
+69 ADIEQLETVFSFDEK
-84 GNEYEEVHSRGKE
+84 GNEYDEVHSRGKE

-221 INEKLYDIMHEWE
+221 INERLYDIMHEWE

-275 VDDYKSIFHERAI
+275 VKDYKSVFHERAI

-293 DGRLVSKPED
+293 DGRLVSQPED

-316 MDRSLFGIYAEKGM
+316 MDRSLFGEYSNKGM

-368 KKIEDVKLITTPSS
+368 RKIEDVKLITTPSS
-382 IKYLKFGTLEH
+382 IKYLKFGTLDH

-414 EGRMVQTHYQLI
+414 DGRMVQTHYQLI
-426 NTLQMNYDEVE
+426 NTLQMTYEEVE
-437 EFVKPSLN
+437 QFIKPSLD
-445 YAKMIKSDPAFLR
+445 YARMIKTDPAVLR

-466 LPDKTSYTSA
+466 SPDDTFYTKAVTS
-476 ITNKNETIYKLLGLN
+476 KNDIIYRLLGMN
-491 EKFFETVMYRNFCN
+491 DRFAKTKMYRNFCN
-505 DLIRSFIKNLRCGH
+505 DLIKSFIKNLRCGH
-519 VLVHGNYSTLCG
+519 VLVRGNYSTLCG

-546 SSIIERNTVHCEMF
+546 SSIIERDTVHCEMF

-585 LRPEIA
+585 IRPEIA

-648 LVESTKRNRKYTNRE
+648 LVESAKRNRRYTNRE

-689 LWDRMKNGAS
+689 LWDRINKGAS
-699 VDDVM
+699 IDDVM
-704 ELYCDIAQLDVMSN
+704 ELYCDISQLDVMSN

-758 KYIDSYKGYQD
+758 KYIDGYKGYRDDYHVYVEQD
-769 DYFVYLETENC
+769 DEF
-780 YQKLFKTDQF
+780 QKLFKTDKYKDAQTI
-790 NEANSSKNGNKKEL
+790 KKESANN
-804 DLRIRFQF
+804 IV
-812 IFERIEFL
+812 IER
-820 FNCFCDCNKNN
+820 
-831 SKPESRIEMLY
+831 
-842 QQALEIKVKYADTN
+842 
-856 SFKEEENIDFKSKIE
+856 
-871 YLEKMYSKFVSVEKG
+871 G
-886 RMSYR
+886 RMSYLK
-891 MHETSMDYLQ
+891 HETSMDYLQ
-901 KAINKFRSPHLGKNK
+901 KCINRFYVPRDKEANHGLSYMLVPISATKGEYQKDVEQQIVEIAREAKKEINSIWESTNPNKKTKRELAYDVQIKCSAALQEIQINEKTMRRLLGK
-916 QNKPLSYILL
+916 LEDEYSDVTRFLFFSLL
-926 NENLF
+926 
-931 DDGDCIDESIHN
+931 
-943 LVVMCRTKK
+943 
-952 QDIDSI
+952 
-958 WKSNEYTN
+958 
-966 KQKREFS
+966 
-973 EQIRR
+973 
-978 TLIVE
+978 
-983 VQSVP
+983 
-988 MNHKTMIRLL
+988 
-998 KLIDTQEYKD
+998 
-1008 IKKTLFYVLGEQVD
+1008 EQVR
-1022 GYIPSLFDFV
+1022 GFMLSGFHQI
-1032 IQKSCAP
+1032 IQKSV
-1039 IFELKESP
+1039 SP
-1047 VGTIQIYDFFYEKI
+1047 VSILREDVDGDIQIYDFHYLKTQGESEDYDLNYEHW
-1061 STSRKDEDMNW
+1061 ED
-1072 DEQSKFVDEV
+1072 FADEV
-1082 NSFVEQYGLKKEWLS
+1082 QEFMNKYGIRNDWLAAQLEIDIAVLSRFLNKRRNLSKSNSFNLTSFIKHYKSNMEWL
-1097 NKIGISYDSFRQ
+1097 Q
-1109 FCSGKCKLSPENYCK
+1109 LS
-1124 LYFFMKK
+1124 
-1131 YSSAMEWQ
+1131 

>member
-69 ADAEQLETVFSFDEK
+69 ADVEQLETVFSFDEK
-84 GNEYEEVHSRGKE
+84 GNEYDEVHSRGKE

-129 DDLEF
+129 DDLVF
-134 EDCIAWDDGEIV
+134 DDCIAWDDGEIV

-221 INEKLYDIMHEWE
+221 INERLYDIMHEWE

-275 VDDYKSIFHERAI
+275 VDDYKSVFHERAI

-316 MDRSLFGIYAEKGM
+316 MDRSLFGEYSNKGM

-368 KKIEDVKLITTPSS
+368 RKIEDVKLITTPSS
-382 IKYLKFGTLEH
+382 IKYLKFGTLDH

-414 EGRMVQTHYQLI
+414 DGRMVQTHYQLI
-426 NTLQMNYDEVE
+426 NTLQMTYEEVE
-437 EFVKPSLN
+437 QFIKPSLD
-445 YAKMIKSDPAFLR
+445 YARMIKTDPAVLR

-466 LPDKTSYTSA
+466 SPDDTFYTKAVTS
-476 ITNKNETIYKLLGLN
+476 KNDIIYRLLGMN
-491 EKFFETVMYRNFCN
+491 DRFAKTKMYRNFCN
-505 DLIRSFIKNLRCGH
+505 DLIKSFIKNLRCGH
-519 VLVHGNYSTLCG
+519 VLVRGNYSTLCG

-546 SSIIERNTVHCEMF
+546 SSIIERDTVHCEMF

-585 LRPEIA
+585 IRPEIA

-648 LVESTKRNRKYTNRE
+648 LVESAKRNRRYTNRE

-689 LWDRMKNGAS
+689 LWDRINKGAS
-699 VDDVM
+699 IDDVM
-704 ELYCDIAQLDVMSN
+704 ELYCDISQLDVMSN

-758 KYIDSYKGYQD
+758 KYIDGYKGYRDDYHVYVEQD
-769 DYFVYLETENC
+769 DEF
-780 YQKLFKTDQF
+780 QKLFKTDKYKDAQTI
-790 NEANSSKNGNKKEL
+790 KKESANN
-804 DLRIRFQF
+804 IV
-812 IFERIEFL
+812 IER
-820 FNCFCDCNKNN
+820 
-831 SKPESRIEMLY
+831 
-842 QQALEIKVKYADTN
+842 
-856 SFKEEENIDFKSKIE
+856 
-871 YLEKMYSKFVSVEKG
+871 G
-886 RMSYR
+886 RMSYLK
-891 MHETSMDYLQ
+891 HETSMDYLQ
-901 KAINKFRSPHLGKNK
+901 KCINRFYVPRDKEANHGLSYMLVPISATKGEYQKDVEQQIVEIAREAKKEINSIWESTSPNKKTKRELAYEVQVKCSAALQEIQINEKTMRKLLGK
-916 QNKPLSYILL
+916 LEDEYSDVTRFLFFSLL
-926 NENLF
+926 
-931 DDGDCIDESIHN
+931 
-943 LVVMCRTKK
+943 
-952 QDIDSI
+952 
-958 WKSNEYTN
+958 
-966 KQKREFS
+966 
-973 EQIRR
+973 
-978 TLIVE
+978 
-983 VQSVP
+983 
-988 MNHKTMIRLL
+988 
-998 KLIDTQEYKD
+998 
-1008 IKKTLFYVLGEQVD
+1008 EQVR
-1022 GYIPSLFDFV
+1022 GFMLSGFHQI
-1032 IQKSCAP
+1032 IQKSV
-1039 IFELKESP
+1039 SP
-1047 VGTIQIYDFFYEKI
+1047 VSILREDVDGDIQIYDFRYLKTQGESEDYDLNYNNQEEFAEQVSNFLTKYGIQKQWMAEQLEI
-1061 STSRKDEDMNW
+1061 SKTILSD
-1072 DEQSKFVDEV
+1072 FLA
-1082 NSFVEQYGLKKEWLS
+1082 GKK
-1097 NKIGISYDSFRQ
+1097 
-1109 FCSGKCKLSPENYCK
+1109 KLSKSNCYN
-1124 LYFFMKK
+1124 LTSFMKMYESNMSWLAVK
-1131 YSSAMEWQ
+1131 